1 MHNEYDKIEV
11 LDGLSGVR
19 AKLAMYIGGTGVG
32 EDGTPPRALIQMLQE
47 TISNSLDEAI
57 SGYGN
62 EIVVTVHDDNSV
74 SVCDHG
80 RGIPAGDDLQD
91 AINAFTKTHAS
102 GKFSAGAYT
111 TGTTGMHGIGMKAVN
126 AASSFMRVE
135 SIREDG
141 SAFLLEFECGELTL
155 KRYGDVIREEL
166 SDKIGPHGTLI
177 TFMPDTGPVSDTITK
192 PVLESN
198 EWDIDE
204 VKSRCEI
211 AAFLTPGVTITL
223 NAREESTQWCYPG
236 GLDEWFSEGRETVSV
251 AGTANVDGHEIQVEL
266 VVSDGSG
273 SIVSFANGV
282 ATKDGGYH
290 EAGLRASLP
299 AAFSTFANRKFVSAD
314 VLSAL
319 DMAVH
324 VKVPADIIEF
334 EGQTKEKLG
343 TSRARQAVSD
353 IVKGKFVDALFDNS
367 SFAKKLIESID
378 AAKSDRE
385 AIVKAREL
393 AKKAREATRGV
404 DRLSVSSKLKTA
416 SSRNPAEKELIITEG
431 DSASGIG
438 RDPKTQAI
446 MPLRGKIKNVYE
458 IPLAEALSNKEVS
471 TLISVLGAGVSKD
484 FDPKKSQ
491 YGRVLIACFTGDT
504 TVRLVDGKTKT
515 FRELVDSNEE
525 IWVWSRT
532 KDGRIVPAKST
543 GAFKTR
549 TSDDLVEITL
559 DNDDTFTCTADHM
572 IMLSDGQFVRADELD
587 ENDSLSPIYF
597 DEENG
602 RQMVFDE
609 DSGQFKF
616 AYRII
621 AEELFDR
628 ERHDAM
634 DRLAEEIDSG
644 QIESHQRSVQVHH
657 LDGDKKNDCP
667 SNLEWLTASEHFRR
681 HNELGWT
688 CYNIGDKHRE
698 RVRELHHQGHYADYT
713 WADTYNGSP
722 KHIEDVKRAHREGR
736 YKHCSF
742 NARGYNGSEQNRET
756 ARRTNRL
763 SHHRE
768 SVKDGK
774 ILNTVAYLLQ
784 TGRVI
789 DETTFDF
796 HRQKGCMTFE
806 RALERFESVE
816 EMIQLAAD
824 RVGAIDVDSWRPC
837 REYSHYDNN
846 RKQRTQIA
854 RVIRKMIDEDRP
866 LTIDEYQSSK
876 GSRTMSI
883 QTAIDRG
890 LFESFDEIIEYAKH
904 VNHSVKSIR
913 RLDST
918 EDVYCLRVPE
928 YGNFALGCGVFVKNC
943 DQDSD
948 GFHIRTLLLGMFFK
962 LCPGLIENGMLYV
975 VQSPLYKAIKYV
987 NGQQHSIM
995 IYSESEMVDRRNE
1008 LAGYEIRRFKGLGE
1022 MSPEESHAA
1031 IADKETRHLTK
1042 ITVDDARHASTVLKR
1057 LLGNDLDGRKQWL
1070 AQEVRF

>member
-1 MHNEYDKIEV
+1 MYNEYDKIEV

-57 SGYGN
+57 SGYGD
-62 EIVVTVHDDNSV
+62 EITITVHDDNSV
-74 SVCDHG
+74 SVLDHG
-80 RGIPAGDDLQD
+80 RGIPAGVDLQD

-166 SDKIGPHGTLI
+166 MDKIGTHGTLI

-223 NAREESTQWCYPG
+223 NARGESTRWCYPG
-236 GLDEWFSEGRETVSV
+236 GLAEWFSEGREAVSV
-251 AGTANVDGHEIQVEL
+251 TGTANVDGHEIQVEL

-491 YGRVLIACFTGDT
+491 YGRVLIAADAD
-504 TVRLVDGKTKT
+504 VDG
-515 FRELVDSNEE
+515 
-525 IWVWSRT
+525 
-532 KDGRIVPAKST
+532 A
-543 GAFKTR
+543 
-549 TSDDLVEITL
+549 
-559 DNDDTFTCTADHM
+559 
-572 IMLSDGQFVRADELD
+572 
-587 ENDSLSPIYF
+587 
-597 DEENG
+597 
-602 RQMVFDE
+602 
-609 DSGQFKF
+609 
-616 AYRII
+616 
-621 AEELFDR
+621 
-628 ERHDAM
+628 
-634 DRLAEEIDSG
+634 
-644 QIESHQRSVQVHH
+644 
-657 LDGDKKNDCP
+657 
-667 SNLEWLTASEHFRR
+667 
-681 HNELGWT
+681 
-688 CYNIGDKHRE
+688 
-698 RVRELHHQGHYADYT
+698 
-713 WADTYNGSP
+713 
-722 KHIEDVKRAHREGR
+722 
-736 YKHCSF
+736 
-742 NARGYNGSEQNRET
+742 
-756 ARRTNRL
+756 
-763 SHHRE
+763 
-768 SVKDGK
+768 
-774 ILNTVAYLLQ
+774 
-784 TGRVI
+784 
-789 DETTFDF
+789 
-796 HRQKGCMTFE
+796 
-806 RALERFESVE
+806 
-816 EMIQLAAD
+816 
-824 RVGAIDVDSWRPC
+824 
-837 REYSHYDNN
+837 
-846 RKQRTQIA
+846 
-854 RVIRKMIDEDRP
+854 
-866 LTIDEYQSSK
+866 
-876 GSRTMSI
+876 
-883 QTAIDRG
+883 
-890 LFESFDEIIEYAKH
+890 
-904 VNHSVKSIR
+904 
-913 RLDST
+913 
-918 EDVYCLRVPE
+918 
-928 YGNFALGCGVFVKNC
+928 
-943 DQDSD
+943 
-948 GFHIRTLLLGMFFK
+948 HIRTLLLGMFFK

>member
-57 SGYGN
+57 SGYGD

-74 SVCDHG
+74 SVLDHG
-80 RGIPAGDDLQD
+80 RGVPGGVDLQD

-166 SDKIGPHGTLI
+166 LDKIGPHGTLI
-177 TFMPDTGPVSDTITK
+177 TFMPDTGPVSDTIAK

-198 EWDIDE
+198 EWDINE

-223 NAREESTQWCYPG
+223 NARGESAQWCYPG
-236 GLDEWFSEGRETVSV
+236 GLAEWFSEGREAVSV

-353 IVKGKFVDALFDNS
+353 IVKGKFVDVLFDNS

-491 YGRVLIACFTGDT
+491 YGRVLIAC
-504 TVRLVDGKTKT
+504 
-515 FRELVDSNEE
+515 
-525 IWVWSRT
+525 
-532 KDGRIVPAKST
+532 
-543 GAFKTR
+543 
-549 TSDDLVEITL
+549 
-559 DNDDTFTCTADHM
+559 
-572 IMLSDGQFVRADELD
+572 
-587 ENDSLSPIYF
+587 
-597 DEENG
+597 
-602 RQMVFDE
+602 
-609 DSGQFKF
+609 
-616 AYRII
+616 
-621 AEELFDR
+621 
-628 ERHDAM
+628 
-634 DRLAEEIDSG
+634 
-644 QIESHQRSVQVHH
+644 
-657 LDGDKKNDCP
+657 
-667 SNLEWLTASEHFRR
+667 
-681 HNELGWT
+681 
-688 CYNIGDKHRE
+688 
-698 RVRELHHQGHYADYT
+698 
-713 WADTYNGSP
+713 
-722 KHIEDVKRAHREGR
+722 
-736 YKHCSF
+736 
-742 NARGYNGSEQNRET
+742 
-756 ARRTNRL
+756 
-763 SHHRE
+763 
-768 SVKDGK
+768 
-774 ILNTVAYLLQ
+774 
-784 TGRVI
+784 
-789 DETTFDF
+789 
-796 HRQKGCMTFE
+796 
-806 RALERFESVE
+806 
-816 EMIQLAAD
+816 
-824 RVGAIDVDSWRPC
+824 
-837 REYSHYDNN
+837 
-846 RKQRTQIA
+846 
-854 RVIRKMIDEDRP
+854 
-866 LTIDEYQSSK
+866 
-876 GSRTMSI
+876 
-883 QTAIDRG
+883 
-890 LFESFDEIIEYAKH
+890 
-904 VNHSVKSIR
+904 
-913 RLDST
+913 
-918 EDVYCLRVPE
+918 
-928 YGNFALGCGVFVKNC
+928 

-1042 ITVDDARHASTVLKR
+1042 ITVEDARHASTVLKR

>member
-57 SGYGN
+57 SGYGD
-62 EIVVTVHDDNSV
+62 EITITVHDDNSV
-74 SVCDHG
+74 SVLDHG
-80 RGIPAGDDLQD
+80 RGIPVGVDLQD

-166 SDKIGPHGTLI
+166 LDKIGPHGTLI

-211 AAFLTPGVTITL
+211 AAFLTLGVTITL
-223 NAREESTQWCYPG
+223 NARGESTQWCYPG
-236 GLDEWFSEGRETVSV
+236 GLAEWFSEGREAVSV
-251 AGTANVDGHEIQVEL
+251 TGTSSVDGHEIQVEL

-491 YGRVLIACFTGDT
+491 YGRVLIAC
-504 TVRLVDGKTKT
+504 
-515 FRELVDSNEE
+515 
-525 IWVWSRT
+525 
-532 KDGRIVPAKST
+532 
-543 GAFKTR
+543 
-549 TSDDLVEITL
+549 
-559 DNDDTFTCTADHM
+559 
-572 IMLSDGQFVRADELD
+572 
-587 ENDSLSPIYF
+587 
-597 DEENG
+597 
-602 RQMVFDE
+602 
-609 DSGQFKF
+609 
-616 AYRII
+616 
-621 AEELFDR
+621 
-628 ERHDAM
+628 
-634 DRLAEEIDSG
+634 
-644 QIESHQRSVQVHH
+644 
-657 LDGDKKNDCP
+657 
-667 SNLEWLTASEHFRR
+667 
-681 HNELGWT
+681 
-688 CYNIGDKHRE
+688 
-698 RVRELHHQGHYADYT
+698 
-713 WADTYNGSP
+713 
-722 KHIEDVKRAHREGR
+722 
-736 YKHCSF
+736 
-742 NARGYNGSEQNRET
+742 
-756 ARRTNRL
+756 
-763 SHHRE
+763 
-768 SVKDGK
+768 
-774 ILNTVAYLLQ
+774 
-784 TGRVI
+784 
-789 DETTFDF
+789 
-796 HRQKGCMTFE
+796 
-806 RALERFESVE
+806 
-816 EMIQLAAD
+816 
-824 RVGAIDVDSWRPC
+824 
-837 REYSHYDNN
+837 
-846 RKQRTQIA
+846 
-854 RVIRKMIDEDRP
+854 
-866 LTIDEYQSSK
+866 
-876 GSRTMSI
+876 
-883 QTAIDRG
+883 
-890 LFESFDEIIEYAKH
+890 
-904 VNHSVKSIR
+904 
-913 RLDST
+913 
-918 EDVYCLRVPE
+918 
-928 YGNFALGCGVFVKNC
+928 

-948 GFHIRTLLLGMFFK
+948 GFHIRTLLLGMFFR

>member
-57 SGYGN
+57 SGYGD

-80 RGIPAGDDLQD
+80 RGIPAGVDLQD

-141 SAFLLEFECGELTL
+141 SAFLLEFERGELTL
-155 KRYGDVIREEL
+155 KRYDDVISEEL
-166 SDKIGPHGTLI
+166 LDKIGSHGTLI

-223 NAREESTQWCYPG
+223 NARGESTQWCYPG
-236 GLDEWFSEGRETVSV
+236 GLAEWFSEGREAVSV
-251 AGTANVDGHEIQVEL
+251 TGTSNVDGHEIQVEL

-484 FDPKKSQ
+484 FDPEKSQ
-491 YGRVLIACFTGDT
+491 YGRVLIAADAD
-504 TVRLVDGKTKT
+504 VDG
-515 FRELVDSNEE
+515 
-525 IWVWSRT
+525 
-532 KDGRIVPAKST
+532 A
-543 GAFKTR
+543 
-549 TSDDLVEITL
+549 
-559 DNDDTFTCTADHM
+559 
-572 IMLSDGQFVRADELD
+572 
-587 ENDSLSPIYF
+587 
-597 DEENG
+597 
-602 RQMVFDE
+602 
-609 DSGQFKF
+609 
-616 AYRII
+616 
-621 AEELFDR
+621 
-628 ERHDAM
+628 
-634 DRLAEEIDSG
+634 
-644 QIESHQRSVQVHH
+644 
-657 LDGDKKNDCP
+657 
-667 SNLEWLTASEHFRR
+667 
-681 HNELGWT
+681 
-688 CYNIGDKHRE
+688 
-698 RVRELHHQGHYADYT
+698 
-713 WADTYNGSP
+713 
-722 KHIEDVKRAHREGR
+722 
-736 YKHCSF
+736 
-742 NARGYNGSEQNRET
+742 
-756 ARRTNRL
+756 
-763 SHHRE
+763 
-768 SVKDGK
+768 
-774 ILNTVAYLLQ
+774 
-784 TGRVI
+784 
-789 DETTFDF
+789 
-796 HRQKGCMTFE
+796 
-806 RALERFESVE
+806 
-816 EMIQLAAD
+816 
-824 RVGAIDVDSWRPC
+824 
-837 REYSHYDNN
+837 
-846 RKQRTQIA
+846 
-854 RVIRKMIDEDRP
+854 
-866 LTIDEYQSSK
+866 
-876 GSRTMSI
+876 
-883 QTAIDRG
+883 
-890 LFESFDEIIEYAKH
+890 
-904 VNHSVKSIR
+904 
-913 RLDST
+913 
-918 EDVYCLRVPE
+918 
-928 YGNFALGCGVFVKNC
+928 
-943 DQDSD
+943 
-948 GFHIRTLLLGMFFK
+948 HIRTLLLGMFFK

-1031 IADKETRHLTK
+1031 IADKETRHLVK
-1042 ITVDDARHASTVLKR
+1042 ITVEDARHASTVLKR

>member
-57 SGYGN
+57 SGYGD
-62 EIVVTVHDDNSV
+62 EITITVHDGNSV
-74 SVCDHG
+74 SVLDHG
-80 RGIPAGDDLQD
+80 RGIPAGVDLQD

-166 SDKIGPHGTLI
+166 MDKIGTHGTLI

-223 NAREESTQWCYPG
+223 NARGESTQWCYPG
-236 GLDEWFSEGRETVSV
+236 GLAEWFSEGREAVSV
-251 AGTANVDGHEIQVEL
+251 TGTSSVDGHEIQVEL

-416 SSRNPAEKELIITEG
+416 SSRHPAEKELIITEG

-491 YGRVLIACFTGDT
+491 YGRVLIAADAD
-504 TVRLVDGKTKT
+504 VDG
-515 FRELVDSNEE
+515 
-525 IWVWSRT
+525 
-532 KDGRIVPAKST
+532 A
-543 GAFKTR
+543 
-549 TSDDLVEITL
+549 
-559 DNDDTFTCTADHM
+559 
-572 IMLSDGQFVRADELD
+572 
-587 ENDSLSPIYF
+587 
-597 DEENG
+597 
-602 RQMVFDE
+602 
-609 DSGQFKF
+609 
-616 AYRII
+616 
-621 AEELFDR
+621 
-628 ERHDAM
+628 
-634 DRLAEEIDSG
+634 
-644 QIESHQRSVQVHH
+644 
-657 LDGDKKNDCP
+657 
-667 SNLEWLTASEHFRR
+667 
-681 HNELGWT
+681 
-688 CYNIGDKHRE
+688 
-698 RVRELHHQGHYADYT
+698 
-713 WADTYNGSP
+713 
-722 KHIEDVKRAHREGR
+722 
-736 YKHCSF
+736 
-742 NARGYNGSEQNRET
+742 
-756 ARRTNRL
+756 
-763 SHHRE
+763 
-768 SVKDGK
+768 
-774 ILNTVAYLLQ
+774 
-784 TGRVI
+784 
-789 DETTFDF
+789 
-796 HRQKGCMTFE
+796 
-806 RALERFESVE
+806 
-816 EMIQLAAD
+816 
-824 RVGAIDVDSWRPC
+824 
-837 REYSHYDNN
+837 
-846 RKQRTQIA
+846 
-854 RVIRKMIDEDRP
+854 
-866 LTIDEYQSSK
+866 
-876 GSRTMSI
+876 
-883 QTAIDRG
+883 
-890 LFESFDEIIEYAKH
+890 
-904 VNHSVKSIR
+904 
-913 RLDST
+913 
-918 EDVYCLRVPE
+918 
-928 YGNFALGCGVFVKNC
+928 
-943 DQDSD
+943 
-948 GFHIRTLLLGMFFK
+948 HIRTLLLGMFFK

>member
-57 SGYGN
+57 SGYGD

-74 SVCDHG
+74 SVLDHG
-80 RGIPAGDDLQD
+80 RGVPGGVDLQD

-141 SAFLLEFECGELTL
+141 SAFLLKFECGELTL

-166 SDKIGPHGTLI
+166 LDKIGPHGTLI

-198 EWDIDE
+198 EWDINE

-223 NAREESTQWCYPG
+223 NARGESAQWCYPG
-236 GLDEWFSEGRETVSV
+236 GLAEWFSEGREAVSV

-353 IVKGKFVDALFDNS
+353 IVKGKFVDVLFDNS

-491 YGRVLIACFTGDT
+491 YGRVLIAC
-504 TVRLVDGKTKT
+504 
-515 FRELVDSNEE
+515 
-525 IWVWSRT
+525 
-532 KDGRIVPAKST
+532 
-543 GAFKTR
+543 
-549 TSDDLVEITL
+549 
-559 DNDDTFTCTADHM
+559 
-572 IMLSDGQFVRADELD
+572 
-587 ENDSLSPIYF
+587 
-597 DEENG
+597 
-602 RQMVFDE
+602 
-609 DSGQFKF
+609 
-616 AYRII
+616 
-621 AEELFDR
+621 
-628 ERHDAM
+628 
-634 DRLAEEIDSG
+634 
-644 QIESHQRSVQVHH
+644 
-657 LDGDKKNDCP
+657 
-667 SNLEWLTASEHFRR
+667 
-681 HNELGWT
+681 
-688 CYNIGDKHRE
+688 
-698 RVRELHHQGHYADYT
+698 
-713 WADTYNGSP
+713 
-722 KHIEDVKRAHREGR
+722 
-736 YKHCSF
+736 
-742 NARGYNGSEQNRET
+742 
-756 ARRTNRL
+756 
-763 SHHRE
+763 
-768 SVKDGK
+768 
-774 ILNTVAYLLQ
+774 
-784 TGRVI
+784 
-789 DETTFDF
+789 
-796 HRQKGCMTFE
+796 
-806 RALERFESVE
+806 
-816 EMIQLAAD
+816 
-824 RVGAIDVDSWRPC
+824 
-837 REYSHYDNN
+837 
-846 RKQRTQIA
+846 
-854 RVIRKMIDEDRP
+854 
-866 LTIDEYQSSK
+866 
-876 GSRTMSI
+876 
-883 QTAIDRG
+883 
-890 LFESFDEIIEYAKH
+890 
-904 VNHSVKSIR
+904 
-913 RLDST
+913 
-918 EDVYCLRVPE
+918 
-928 YGNFALGCGVFVKNC
+928 

-1042 ITVDDARHASTVLKR
+1042 ITVEDARHASTVLKR

>member
-57 SGYGN
+57 SGYGD
-62 EIVVTVHDDNSV
+62 EITITVHDDNSV

-80 RGIPAGDDLQD
+80 RGIPAGVDLQD

-155 KRYGDVIREEL
+155 KRYGDVVREEL
-166 SDKIGPHGTLI
+166 LDKIGEHGTLI

-198 EWDIDE
+198 EWDINE

-223 NAREESTQWCYPG
+223 NARGESTQWCYPG
-236 GLDEWFSEGRETVSV
+236 GLAEWFSEGREAVSV
-251 AGTANVDGHEIQVEL
+251 TGTSSVDGHEIQVEL

-491 YGRVLIACFTGDT
+491 YGKVLIAADAD
-504 TVRLVDGKTKT
+504 VDG
-515 FRELVDSNEE
+515 S
-525 IWVWSRT
+525 
-532 KDGRIVPAKST
+532 
-543 GAFKTR
+543 
-549 TSDDLVEITL
+549 
-559 DNDDTFTCTADHM
+559 
-572 IMLSDGQFVRADELD
+572 
-587 ENDSLSPIYF
+587 
-597 DEENG
+597 
-602 RQMVFDE
+602 
-609 DSGQFKF
+609 
-616 AYRII
+616 
-621 AEELFDR
+621 
-628 ERHDAM
+628 
-634 DRLAEEIDSG
+634 
-644 QIESHQRSVQVHH
+644 
-657 LDGDKKNDCP
+657 
-667 SNLEWLTASEHFRR
+667 
-681 HNELGWT
+681 
-688 CYNIGDKHRE
+688 
-698 RVRELHHQGHYADYT
+698 
-713 WADTYNGSP
+713 
-722 KHIEDVKRAHREGR
+722 
-736 YKHCSF
+736 
-742 NARGYNGSEQNRET
+742 
-756 ARRTNRL
+756 
-763 SHHRE
+763 
-768 SVKDGK
+768 
-774 ILNTVAYLLQ
+774 
-784 TGRVI
+784 
-789 DETTFDF
+789 
-796 HRQKGCMTFE
+796 
-806 RALERFESVE
+806 
-816 EMIQLAAD
+816 
-824 RVGAIDVDSWRPC
+824 
-837 REYSHYDNN
+837 
-846 RKQRTQIA
+846 
-854 RVIRKMIDEDRP
+854 
-866 LTIDEYQSSK
+866 
-876 GSRTMSI
+876 
-883 QTAIDRG
+883 
-890 LFESFDEIIEYAKH
+890 
-904 VNHSVKSIR
+904 
-913 RLDST
+913 
-918 EDVYCLRVPE
+918 
-928 YGNFALGCGVFVKNC
+928 
-943 DQDSD
+943 
-948 GFHIRTLLLGMFFK
+948 HIRTLLLGMFFK

-995 IYSESEMVDRRNE
+995 IYSESEMIDRRNE
-1008 LAGYEIRRFKGLGE
+1008 LVGYEIRRFKGLGE

>member
-1 MHNEYDKIEV
+1 MRNEYDKIEV

-57 SGYGN
+57 SGYGD

-74 SVCDHG
+74 SVLDHG
-80 RGIPAGDDLQD
+80 RGIPGGVDLQD

-141 SAFLLEFECGELTL
+141 SAFLLEFECSELTL

-166 SDKIGPHGTLI
+166 LDKIGPHGTLI

-223 NAREESTQWCYPG
+223 NARGESTQWCYPG
-236 GLDEWFSEGRETVSV
+236 GLAEWFSEGREAVSV
-251 AGTANVDGHEIQVEL
+251 TGTSSVDGHEIQVEL

-290 EAGLRASLP
+290 EAGLKASLP

-367 SFAKKLIESID
+367 SFAKKLVESID

-393 AKKAREATRGV
+393 AKKAREATRSV

-491 YGRVLIACFTGDT
+491 YGRVLIAADAD
-504 TVRLVDGKTKT
+504 VDG
-515 FRELVDSNEE
+515 
-525 IWVWSRT
+525 
-532 KDGRIVPAKST
+532 A
-543 GAFKTR
+543 
-549 TSDDLVEITL
+549 
-559 DNDDTFTCTADHM
+559 
-572 IMLSDGQFVRADELD
+572 
-587 ENDSLSPIYF
+587 
-597 DEENG
+597 
-602 RQMVFDE
+602 
-609 DSGQFKF
+609 
-616 AYRII
+616 
-621 AEELFDR
+621 
-628 ERHDAM
+628 
-634 DRLAEEIDSG
+634 
-644 QIESHQRSVQVHH
+644 
-657 LDGDKKNDCP
+657 
-667 SNLEWLTASEHFRR
+667 
-681 HNELGWT
+681 
-688 CYNIGDKHRE
+688 
-698 RVRELHHQGHYADYT
+698 
-713 WADTYNGSP
+713 
-722 KHIEDVKRAHREGR
+722 
-736 YKHCSF
+736 
-742 NARGYNGSEQNRET
+742 
-756 ARRTNRL
+756 
-763 SHHRE
+763 
-768 SVKDGK
+768 
-774 ILNTVAYLLQ
+774 
-784 TGRVI
+784 
-789 DETTFDF
+789 
-796 HRQKGCMTFE
+796 
-806 RALERFESVE
+806 
-816 EMIQLAAD
+816 
-824 RVGAIDVDSWRPC
+824 
-837 REYSHYDNN
+837 
-846 RKQRTQIA
+846 
-854 RVIRKMIDEDRP
+854 
-866 LTIDEYQSSK
+866 
-876 GSRTMSI
+876 
-883 QTAIDRG
+883 
-890 LFESFDEIIEYAKH
+890 
-904 VNHSVKSIR
+904 
-913 RLDST
+913 
-918 EDVYCLRVPE
+918 
-928 YGNFALGCGVFVKNC
+928 
-943 DQDSD
+943 
-948 GFHIRTLLLGMFFK
+948 HIRTLLLGMFFK

>member
-57 SGYGN
+57 SGYGD
-62 EIVVTVHDDNSV
+62 EITITVHDDNSV
-74 SVCDHG
+74 SVLDHG
-80 RGIPAGDDLQD
+80 RGIPAGVDLQD

-141 SAFLLEFECGELTL
+141 AAFLLEFECGELTL
-155 KRYGDVIREEL
+155 KRYDDVIREEL
-166 SDKIGPHGTLI
+166 MDKIGPHGTLI

-223 NAREESTQWCYPG
+223 NARGESTQWCYPG
-236 GLDEWFSEGRETVSV
+236 GLAEWFSEGREAVSV
-251 AGTANVDGHEIQVEL
+251 TGTSSVDGHEIQVEL

-438 RDPKTQAI
+438 RDPRTQAI

-491 YGRVLIACFTGDT
+491 YGRVLIA
-504 TVRLVDGKTKT
+504 
-515 FRELVDSNEE
+515 
-525 IWVWSRT
+525 
-532 KDGRIVPAKST
+532 
-543 GAFKTR
+543 
-549 TSDDLVEITL
+549 
-559 DNDDTFTCTADHM
+559 
-572 IMLSDGQFVRADELD
+572 
-587 ENDSLSPIYF
+587 
-597 DEENG
+597 
-602 RQMVFDE
+602 
-609 DSGQFKF
+609 
-616 AYRII
+616 
-621 AEELFDR
+621 
-628 ERHDAM
+628 
-634 DRLAEEIDSG
+634 
-644 QIESHQRSVQVHH
+644 
-657 LDGDKKNDCP
+657 
-667 SNLEWLTASEHFRR
+667 
-681 HNELGWT
+681 
-688 CYNIGDKHRE
+688 
-698 RVRELHHQGHYADYT
+698 
-713 WADTYNGSP
+713 
-722 KHIEDVKRAHREGR
+722 
-736 YKHCSF
+736 
-742 NARGYNGSEQNRET
+742 
-756 ARRTNRL
+756 
-763 SHHRE
+763 
-768 SVKDGK
+768 
-774 ILNTVAYLLQ
+774 
-784 TGRVI
+784 
-789 DETTFDF
+789 
-796 HRQKGCMTFE
+796 
-806 RALERFESVE
+806 
-816 EMIQLAAD
+816 
-824 RVGAIDVDSWRPC
+824 
-837 REYSHYDNN
+837 
-846 RKQRTQIA
+846 
-854 RVIRKMIDEDRP
+854 
-866 LTIDEYQSSK
+866 
-876 GSRTMSI
+876 
-883 QTAIDRG
+883 
-890 LFESFDEIIEYAKH
+890 
-904 VNHSVKSIR
+904 
-913 RLDST
+913 
-918 EDVYCLRVPE
+918 
-928 YGNFALGCGVFVKNC
+928 C

-1070 AQEVRF
+1070 AREVRF

>member
-57 SGYGN
+57 SGYGD
-62 EIVVTVHDDNSV
+62 EITITVYDDNSV
-74 SVCDHG
+74 SVLDHG
-80 RGIPAGDDLQD
+80 RGIPAGVDLQD

-166 SDKIGPHGTLI
+166 LDKIGPHGTLI

-223 NAREESTQWCYPG
+223 NARGESTQWCYPG
-236 GLDEWFSEGRETVSV
+236 GLAEWFSEGREAVSV

-491 YGRVLIACFTGDT
+491 YGRVLIAADAD
-504 TVRLVDGKTKT
+504 VDG
-515 FRELVDSNEE
+515 
-525 IWVWSRT
+525 
-532 KDGRIVPAKST
+532 A
-543 GAFKTR
+543 
-549 TSDDLVEITL
+549 
-559 DNDDTFTCTADHM
+559 
-572 IMLSDGQFVRADELD
+572 
-587 ENDSLSPIYF
+587 
-597 DEENG
+597 
-602 RQMVFDE
+602 
-609 DSGQFKF
+609 
-616 AYRII
+616 
-621 AEELFDR
+621 
-628 ERHDAM
+628 
-634 DRLAEEIDSG
+634 
-644 QIESHQRSVQVHH
+644 
-657 LDGDKKNDCP
+657 
-667 SNLEWLTASEHFRR
+667 
-681 HNELGWT
+681 
-688 CYNIGDKHRE
+688 
-698 RVRELHHQGHYADYT
+698 
-713 WADTYNGSP
+713 
-722 KHIEDVKRAHREGR
+722 
-736 YKHCSF
+736 
-742 NARGYNGSEQNRET
+742 
-756 ARRTNRL
+756 
-763 SHHRE
+763 
-768 SVKDGK
+768 
-774 ILNTVAYLLQ
+774 
-784 TGRVI
+784 
-789 DETTFDF
+789 
-796 HRQKGCMTFE
+796 
-806 RALERFESVE
+806 
-816 EMIQLAAD
+816 
-824 RVGAIDVDSWRPC
+824 
-837 REYSHYDNN
+837 
-846 RKQRTQIA
+846 
-854 RVIRKMIDEDRP
+854 
-866 LTIDEYQSSK
+866 
-876 GSRTMSI
+876 
-883 QTAIDRG
+883 
-890 LFESFDEIIEYAKH
+890 
-904 VNHSVKSIR
+904 
-913 RLDST
+913 
-918 EDVYCLRVPE
+918 
-928 YGNFALGCGVFVKNC
+928 
-943 DQDSD
+943 
-948 GFHIRTLLLGMFFK
+948 HIRTLLLGMFFK

-995 IYSESEMVDRRNE
+995 IYSESEMIDRRNE

>member
-57 SGYGN
+57 SGYGD
-62 EIVVTVHDDNSV
+62 EITITVHDDNSV
-74 SVCDHG
+74 SVLDHG
-80 RGIPAGDDLQD
+80 RGIPAGVDLQD

-166 SDKIGPHGTLI
+166 LDKIGPHGTLI

-223 NAREESTQWCYPG
+223 NARGESTQWCYPG
-236 GLDEWFSEGRETVSV
+236 GLAEWFSEGREAVSV
-251 AGTANVDGHEIQVEL
+251 TGTSNVDGHEIQVEL

-484 FDPKKSQ
+484 FDTKKSQ
-491 YGRVLIACFTGDT
+491 YGKVLIAADAD
-504 TVRLVDGKTKT
+504 VDG
-515 FRELVDSNEE
+515 S
-525 IWVWSRT
+525 
-532 KDGRIVPAKST
+532 
-543 GAFKTR
+543 
-549 TSDDLVEITL
+549 
-559 DNDDTFTCTADHM
+559 
-572 IMLSDGQFVRADELD
+572 
-587 ENDSLSPIYF
+587 
-597 DEENG
+597 
-602 RQMVFDE
+602 
-609 DSGQFKF
+609 
-616 AYRII
+616 
-621 AEELFDR
+621 
-628 ERHDAM
+628 
-634 DRLAEEIDSG
+634 
-644 QIESHQRSVQVHH
+644 
-657 LDGDKKNDCP
+657 
-667 SNLEWLTASEHFRR
+667 
-681 HNELGWT
+681 
-688 CYNIGDKHRE
+688 
-698 RVRELHHQGHYADYT
+698 
-713 WADTYNGSP
+713 
-722 KHIEDVKRAHREGR
+722 
-736 YKHCSF
+736 
-742 NARGYNGSEQNRET
+742 
-756 ARRTNRL
+756 
-763 SHHRE
+763 
-768 SVKDGK
+768 
-774 ILNTVAYLLQ
+774 
-784 TGRVI
+784 
-789 DETTFDF
+789 
-796 HRQKGCMTFE
+796 
-806 RALERFESVE
+806 
-816 EMIQLAAD
+816 
-824 RVGAIDVDSWRPC
+824 
-837 REYSHYDNN
+837 
-846 RKQRTQIA
+846 
-854 RVIRKMIDEDRP
+854 
-866 LTIDEYQSSK
+866 
-876 GSRTMSI
+876 
-883 QTAIDRG
+883 
-890 LFESFDEIIEYAKH
+890 
-904 VNHSVKSIR
+904 
-913 RLDST
+913 
-918 EDVYCLRVPE
+918 
-928 YGNFALGCGVFVKNC
+928 
-943 DQDSD
+943 
-948 GFHIRTLLLGMFFK
+948 HIRTLLLGMFFK

-1070 AQEVRF
+1070 AREVRF

>member
-57 SGYGN
+57 SGYGD
-62 EIVVTVHDDNSV
+62 EITITVHDDNSV

-80 RGIPAGDDLQD
+80 RGIPAGVDLQD

-166 SDKIGPHGTLI
+166 LDKIGPHGTLI

-223 NAREESTQWCYPG
+223 NARGESTQWCYPG
-236 GLDEWFSEGRETVSV
+236 GLAEWFSEGREAVSV
-251 AGTANVDGHEIQVEL
+251 TGTSSVDGHEIQVEL

-491 YGRVLIACFTGDT
+491 YGRVLIAADAD
-504 TVRLVDGKTKT
+504 VDG
-515 FRELVDSNEE
+515 
-525 IWVWSRT
+525 
-532 KDGRIVPAKST
+532 A
-543 GAFKTR
+543 
-549 TSDDLVEITL
+549 
-559 DNDDTFTCTADHM
+559 
-572 IMLSDGQFVRADELD
+572 
-587 ENDSLSPIYF
+587 
-597 DEENG
+597 
-602 RQMVFDE
+602 
-609 DSGQFKF
+609 
-616 AYRII
+616 
-621 AEELFDR
+621 
-628 ERHDAM
+628 
-634 DRLAEEIDSG
+634 
-644 QIESHQRSVQVHH
+644 
-657 LDGDKKNDCP
+657 
-667 SNLEWLTASEHFRR
+667 
-681 HNELGWT
+681 
-688 CYNIGDKHRE
+688 
-698 RVRELHHQGHYADYT
+698 
-713 WADTYNGSP
+713 
-722 KHIEDVKRAHREGR
+722 
-736 YKHCSF
+736 
-742 NARGYNGSEQNRET
+742 
-756 ARRTNRL
+756 
-763 SHHRE
+763 
-768 SVKDGK
+768 
-774 ILNTVAYLLQ
+774 
-784 TGRVI
+784 
-789 DETTFDF
+789 
-796 HRQKGCMTFE
+796 
-806 RALERFESVE
+806 
-816 EMIQLAAD
+816 
-824 RVGAIDVDSWRPC
+824 
-837 REYSHYDNN
+837 
-846 RKQRTQIA
+846 
-854 RVIRKMIDEDRP
+854 
-866 LTIDEYQSSK
+866 
-876 GSRTMSI
+876 
-883 QTAIDRG
+883 
-890 LFESFDEIIEYAKH
+890 
-904 VNHSVKSIR
+904 
-913 RLDST
+913 
-918 EDVYCLRVPE
+918 
-928 YGNFALGCGVFVKNC
+928 
-943 DQDSD
+943 
-948 GFHIRTLLLGMFFK
+948 HIRTLLLGMFFK

>member
-57 SGYGN
+57 SGYGD
-62 EIVVTVHDDNSV
+62 EITITVHDDNSV
-74 SVCDHG
+74 SVLDHG
-80 RGIPAGDDLQD
+80 RGIPAGVDLQD

-166 SDKIGPHGTLI
+166 LDKIGPHGTLI

-223 NAREESTQWCYPG
+223 NARGESTQWCYPG
-236 GLDEWFSEGRETVSV
+236 GLAEWFSEGREAVSV
-251 AGTANVDGHEIQVEL
+251 TGTSSVDGHEIQVEL

-491 YGRVLIACFTGDT
+491 YGRVLIAADAD
-504 TVRLVDGKTKT
+504 VDG
-515 FRELVDSNEE
+515 
-525 IWVWSRT
+525 
-532 KDGRIVPAKST
+532 A
-543 GAFKTR
+543 
-549 TSDDLVEITL
+549 
-559 DNDDTFTCTADHM
+559 
-572 IMLSDGQFVRADELD
+572 
-587 ENDSLSPIYF
+587 
-597 DEENG
+597 
-602 RQMVFDE
+602 
-609 DSGQFKF
+609 
-616 AYRII
+616 
-621 AEELFDR
+621 
-628 ERHDAM
+628 
-634 DRLAEEIDSG
+634 
-644 QIESHQRSVQVHH
+644 
-657 LDGDKKNDCP
+657 
-667 SNLEWLTASEHFRR
+667 
-681 HNELGWT
+681 
-688 CYNIGDKHRE
+688 
-698 RVRELHHQGHYADYT
+698 
-713 WADTYNGSP
+713 
-722 KHIEDVKRAHREGR
+722 
-736 YKHCSF
+736 
-742 NARGYNGSEQNRET
+742 
-756 ARRTNRL
+756 
-763 SHHRE
+763 
-768 SVKDGK
+768 
-774 ILNTVAYLLQ
+774 
-784 TGRVI
+784 
-789 DETTFDF
+789 
-796 HRQKGCMTFE
+796 
-806 RALERFESVE
+806 
-816 EMIQLAAD
+816 
-824 RVGAIDVDSWRPC
+824 
-837 REYSHYDNN
+837 
-846 RKQRTQIA
+846 
-854 RVIRKMIDEDRP
+854 
-866 LTIDEYQSSK
+866 
-876 GSRTMSI
+876 
-883 QTAIDRG
+883 
-890 LFESFDEIIEYAKH
+890 
-904 VNHSVKSIR
+904 
-913 RLDST
+913 
-918 EDVYCLRVPE
+918 
-928 YGNFALGCGVFVKNC
+928 
-943 DQDSD
+943 
-948 GFHIRTLLLGMFFK
+948 HIRTLLLGMFFK

-1042 ITVDDARHASTVLKR
+1042 ITVEDARHASTVLKR

>member
-57 SGYGN
+57 SGYGD
-62 EIVVTVHDDNSV
+62 EITITVYDDNSV
-74 SVCDHG
+74 SVLDHG
-80 RGIPAGDDLQD
+80 RGIPAGVDLQD

-166 SDKIGPHGTLI
+166 LDKIGPHGTLI

-223 NAREESTQWCYPG
+223 NARGESTQWCYPG
-236 GLDEWFSEGRETVSV
+236 GLAEWFSEGRETVSV
-251 AGTANVDGHEIQVEL
+251 TGTSSVDGHEIQVEL

-484 FDPKKSQ
+484 FDPKKSR
-491 YGRVLIACFTGDT
+491 YGRVLVAADAD
-504 TVRLVDGKTKT
+504 VDG
-515 FRELVDSNEE
+515 
-525 IWVWSRT
+525 
-532 KDGRIVPAKST
+532 A
-543 GAFKTR
+543 
-549 TSDDLVEITL
+549 
-559 DNDDTFTCTADHM
+559 
-572 IMLSDGQFVRADELD
+572 
-587 ENDSLSPIYF
+587 
-597 DEENG
+597 
-602 RQMVFDE
+602 
-609 DSGQFKF
+609 
-616 AYRII
+616 
-621 AEELFDR
+621 
-628 ERHDAM
+628 
-634 DRLAEEIDSG
+634 
-644 QIESHQRSVQVHH
+644 
-657 LDGDKKNDCP
+657 
-667 SNLEWLTASEHFRR
+667 
-681 HNELGWT
+681 
-688 CYNIGDKHRE
+688 
-698 RVRELHHQGHYADYT
+698 
-713 WADTYNGSP
+713 
-722 KHIEDVKRAHREGR
+722 
-736 YKHCSF
+736 
-742 NARGYNGSEQNRET
+742 
-756 ARRTNRL
+756 
-763 SHHRE
+763 
-768 SVKDGK
+768 
-774 ILNTVAYLLQ
+774 
-784 TGRVI
+784 
-789 DETTFDF
+789 
-796 HRQKGCMTFE
+796 
-806 RALERFESVE
+806 
-816 EMIQLAAD
+816 
-824 RVGAIDVDSWRPC
+824 
-837 REYSHYDNN
+837 
-846 RKQRTQIA
+846 
-854 RVIRKMIDEDRP
+854 
-866 LTIDEYQSSK
+866 
-876 GSRTMSI
+876 
-883 QTAIDRG
+883 
-890 LFESFDEIIEYAKH
+890 
-904 VNHSVKSIR
+904 
-913 RLDST
+913 
-918 EDVYCLRVPE
+918 
-928 YGNFALGCGVFVKNC
+928 
-943 DQDSD
+943 
-948 GFHIRTLLLGMFFK
+948 HIRTLLLGMFFK

-1042 ITVDDARHASTVLKR
+1042 ITVEDARHASTVLKR

>member
-57 SGYGN
+57 SGYGD
-62 EIVVTVHDDNSV
+62 EITITVHNDNSV

-80 RGIPAGDDLQD
+80 RGIPAGVDLQD

-126 AASSFMRVE
+126 AASSFTRVE

-141 SAFLLEFECGELTL
+141 SAFLLEFECGELAL

-166 SDKIGPHGTLI
+166 LDKIGPHGTLI

-223 NAREESTQWCYPG
+223 NARGESTQWCYPG
-236 GLDEWFSEGRETVSV
+236 GLAEWFSEGRETMSV

-290 EAGLRASLP
+290 EAGLRASMP

-491 YGRVLIACFTGDT
+491 YGRVLIAADAD
-504 TVRLVDGKTKT
+504 VDG
-515 FRELVDSNEE
+515 
-525 IWVWSRT
+525 
-532 KDGRIVPAKST
+532 A
-543 GAFKTR
+543 
-549 TSDDLVEITL
+549 
-559 DNDDTFTCTADHM
+559 
-572 IMLSDGQFVRADELD
+572 
-587 ENDSLSPIYF
+587 
-597 DEENG
+597 
-602 RQMVFDE
+602 
-609 DSGQFKF
+609 
-616 AYRII
+616 
-621 AEELFDR
+621 
-628 ERHDAM
+628 
-634 DRLAEEIDSG
+634 
-644 QIESHQRSVQVHH
+644 
-657 LDGDKKNDCP
+657 
-667 SNLEWLTASEHFRR
+667 
-681 HNELGWT
+681 
-688 CYNIGDKHRE
+688 
-698 RVRELHHQGHYADYT
+698 
-713 WADTYNGSP
+713 
-722 KHIEDVKRAHREGR
+722 
-736 YKHCSF
+736 
-742 NARGYNGSEQNRET
+742 
-756 ARRTNRL
+756 
-763 SHHRE
+763 
-768 SVKDGK
+768 
-774 ILNTVAYLLQ
+774 
-784 TGRVI
+784 
-789 DETTFDF
+789 
-796 HRQKGCMTFE
+796 
-806 RALERFESVE
+806 
-816 EMIQLAAD
+816 
-824 RVGAIDVDSWRPC
+824 
-837 REYSHYDNN
+837 
-846 RKQRTQIA
+846 
-854 RVIRKMIDEDRP
+854 
-866 LTIDEYQSSK
+866 
-876 GSRTMSI
+876 
-883 QTAIDRG
+883 
-890 LFESFDEIIEYAKH
+890 
-904 VNHSVKSIR
+904 
-913 RLDST
+913 
-918 EDVYCLRVPE
+918 
-928 YGNFALGCGVFVKNC
+928 
-943 DQDSD
+943 
-948 GFHIRTLLLGMFFK
+948 HIRTLLLGMFFK

>member
-57 SGYGN
+57 SGYGD
-62 EIVVTVHDDNSV
+62 EITITVHDDNSV

-166 SDKIGPHGTLI
+166 LDKIGPHGTLI

-204 VKSRCEI
+204 VKSRCET

-223 NAREESTQWCYPG
+223 NARGESTQWCYPG
-236 GLDEWFSEGRETVSV
+236 GLAEWFSEGRETVSV

-491 YGRVLIACFTGDT
+491 YGRVLIAADAD
-504 TVRLVDGKTKT
+504 VDG
-515 FRELVDSNEE
+515 
-525 IWVWSRT
+525 
-532 KDGRIVPAKST
+532 A
-543 GAFKTR
+543 
-549 TSDDLVEITL
+549 
-559 DNDDTFTCTADHM
+559 
-572 IMLSDGQFVRADELD
+572 
-587 ENDSLSPIYF
+587 
-597 DEENG
+597 
-602 RQMVFDE
+602 
-609 DSGQFKF
+609 
-616 AYRII
+616 
-621 AEELFDR
+621 
-628 ERHDAM
+628 
-634 DRLAEEIDSG
+634 
-644 QIESHQRSVQVHH
+644 
-657 LDGDKKNDCP
+657 
-667 SNLEWLTASEHFRR
+667 
-681 HNELGWT
+681 
-688 CYNIGDKHRE
+688 
-698 RVRELHHQGHYADYT
+698 
-713 WADTYNGSP
+713 
-722 KHIEDVKRAHREGR
+722 
-736 YKHCSF
+736 
-742 NARGYNGSEQNRET
+742 
-756 ARRTNRL
+756 
-763 SHHRE
+763 
-768 SVKDGK
+768 
-774 ILNTVAYLLQ
+774 
-784 TGRVI
+784 
-789 DETTFDF
+789 
-796 HRQKGCMTFE
+796 
-806 RALERFESVE
+806 
-816 EMIQLAAD
+816 
-824 RVGAIDVDSWRPC
+824 
-837 REYSHYDNN
+837 
-846 RKQRTQIA
+846 
-854 RVIRKMIDEDRP
+854 
-866 LTIDEYQSSK
+866 
-876 GSRTMSI
+876 
-883 QTAIDRG
+883 
-890 LFESFDEIIEYAKH
+890 
-904 VNHSVKSIR
+904 
-913 RLDST
+913 
-918 EDVYCLRVPE
+918 
-928 YGNFALGCGVFVKNC
+928 
-943 DQDSD
+943 
-948 GFHIRTLLLGMFFK
+948 HIRTLLLGMFFK

-1042 ITVDDARHASTVLKR
+1042 ITVEDARHASTVLKR

>member
-57 SGYGN
+57 SGYGD
-62 EIVVTVHDDNSV
+62 EITITVHDDNSV
-74 SVCDHG
+74 SVLDHG
-80 RGIPAGDDLQD
+80 RGIPAGVDLQD

-166 SDKIGPHGTLI
+166 LDKIGTHGTLI

-223 NAREESTQWCYPG
+223 NARGESTQWCYPG
-236 GLDEWFSEGRETVSV
+236 GLAEWFSEGREAVSV
-251 AGTANVDGHEIQVEL
+251 TGTSNVDGHEIQVEL

-491 YGRVLIACFTGDT
+491 YGRVLIAADAD
-504 TVRLVDGKTKT
+504 VDG
-515 FRELVDSNEE
+515 
-525 IWVWSRT
+525 
-532 KDGRIVPAKST
+532 A
-543 GAFKTR
+543 
-549 TSDDLVEITL
+549 
-559 DNDDTFTCTADHM
+559 
-572 IMLSDGQFVRADELD
+572 
-587 ENDSLSPIYF
+587 
-597 DEENG
+597 
-602 RQMVFDE
+602 
-609 DSGQFKF
+609 
-616 AYRII
+616 
-621 AEELFDR
+621 
-628 ERHDAM
+628 
-634 DRLAEEIDSG
+634 
-644 QIESHQRSVQVHH
+644 
-657 LDGDKKNDCP
+657 
-667 SNLEWLTASEHFRR
+667 
-681 HNELGWT
+681 
-688 CYNIGDKHRE
+688 
-698 RVRELHHQGHYADYT
+698 
-713 WADTYNGSP
+713 
-722 KHIEDVKRAHREGR
+722 
-736 YKHCSF
+736 
-742 NARGYNGSEQNRET
+742 
-756 ARRTNRL
+756 
-763 SHHRE
+763 
-768 SVKDGK
+768 
-774 ILNTVAYLLQ
+774 
-784 TGRVI
+784 
-789 DETTFDF
+789 
-796 HRQKGCMTFE
+796 
-806 RALERFESVE
+806 
-816 EMIQLAAD
+816 
-824 RVGAIDVDSWRPC
+824 
-837 REYSHYDNN
+837 
-846 RKQRTQIA
+846 
-854 RVIRKMIDEDRP
+854 
-866 LTIDEYQSSK
+866 
-876 GSRTMSI
+876 
-883 QTAIDRG
+883 
-890 LFESFDEIIEYAKH
+890 
-904 VNHSVKSIR
+904 
-913 RLDST
+913 
-918 EDVYCLRVPE
+918 
-928 YGNFALGCGVFVKNC
+928 
-943 DQDSD
+943 
-948 GFHIRTLLLGMFFK
+948 HIRTLLLGMFFK

>member
-57 SGYGN
+57 SGYGD
-62 EIVVTVHDDNSV
+62 EITITVYDDNSV
-74 SVCDHG
+74 SVLDHG
-80 RGIPAGDDLQD
+80 RGIPAGVDLQD

-166 SDKIGPHGTLI
+166 LDKIGPHGTLI

-211 AAFLTPGVTITL
+211 AAFLTPGVTIIL
-223 NAREESTQWCYPG
+223 NARGESTQWCYPG
-236 GLDEWFSEGRETVSV
+236 GLAEWFSEGREAVSV
-251 AGTANVDGHEIQVEL
+251 TGTSSVDGHEIQVEL

-491 YGRVLIACFTGDT
+491 YGRVLIAADAD
-504 TVRLVDGKTKT
+504 VDG
-515 FRELVDSNEE
+515 
-525 IWVWSRT
+525 
-532 KDGRIVPAKST
+532 A
-543 GAFKTR
+543 
-549 TSDDLVEITL
+549 
-559 DNDDTFTCTADHM
+559 
-572 IMLSDGQFVRADELD
+572 
-587 ENDSLSPIYF
+587 
-597 DEENG
+597 
-602 RQMVFDE
+602 
-609 DSGQFKF
+609 
-616 AYRII
+616 
-621 AEELFDR
+621 
-628 ERHDAM
+628 
-634 DRLAEEIDSG
+634 
-644 QIESHQRSVQVHH
+644 
-657 LDGDKKNDCP
+657 
-667 SNLEWLTASEHFRR
+667 
-681 HNELGWT
+681 
-688 CYNIGDKHRE
+688 
-698 RVRELHHQGHYADYT
+698 
-713 WADTYNGSP
+713 
-722 KHIEDVKRAHREGR
+722 
-736 YKHCSF
+736 
-742 NARGYNGSEQNRET
+742 
-756 ARRTNRL
+756 
-763 SHHRE
+763 
-768 SVKDGK
+768 
-774 ILNTVAYLLQ
+774 
-784 TGRVI
+784 
-789 DETTFDF
+789 
-796 HRQKGCMTFE
+796 
-806 RALERFESVE
+806 
-816 EMIQLAAD
+816 
-824 RVGAIDVDSWRPC
+824 
-837 REYSHYDNN
+837 
-846 RKQRTQIA
+846 
-854 RVIRKMIDEDRP
+854 
-866 LTIDEYQSSK
+866 
-876 GSRTMSI
+876 
-883 QTAIDRG
+883 
-890 LFESFDEIIEYAKH
+890 
-904 VNHSVKSIR
+904 
-913 RLDST
+913 
-918 EDVYCLRVPE
+918 
-928 YGNFALGCGVFVKNC
+928 
-943 DQDSD
+943 
-948 GFHIRTLLLGMFFK
+948 HIRTLLLGMFFK

>member
-57 SGYGN
+57 SGYGD
-62 EIVVTVHDDNSV
+62 EIIVTVHDDNSV
-74 SVCDHG
+74 SVLDHG
-80 RGIPAGDDLQD
+80 RGIPAGVDLQD

-126 AASSFMRVE
+126 AASSLMRVE

-166 SDKIGPHGTLI
+166 LDKIGPHGTLI

-223 NAREESTQWCYPG
+223 NARGESTQWCYPG
-236 GLDEWFSEGRETVSV
+236 GLAEWFSEGREAVSV
-251 AGTANVDGHEIQVEL
+251 TGTSSVDGHEIQVEL

-290 EAGLRASLP
+290 EAGLRASMP

-491 YGRVLIACFTGDT
+491 YGRVLIAADAD
-504 TVRLVDGKTKT
+504 VDG
-515 FRELVDSNEE
+515 
-525 IWVWSRT
+525 
-532 KDGRIVPAKST
+532 A
-543 GAFKTR
+543 
-549 TSDDLVEITL
+549 
-559 DNDDTFTCTADHM
+559 
-572 IMLSDGQFVRADELD
+572 
-587 ENDSLSPIYF
+587 
-597 DEENG
+597 
-602 RQMVFDE
+602 
-609 DSGQFKF
+609 
-616 AYRII
+616 
-621 AEELFDR
+621 
-628 ERHDAM
+628 
-634 DRLAEEIDSG
+634 
-644 QIESHQRSVQVHH
+644 
-657 LDGDKKNDCP
+657 
-667 SNLEWLTASEHFRR
+667 
-681 HNELGWT
+681 
-688 CYNIGDKHRE
+688 
-698 RVRELHHQGHYADYT
+698 
-713 WADTYNGSP
+713 
-722 KHIEDVKRAHREGR
+722 
-736 YKHCSF
+736 
-742 NARGYNGSEQNRET
+742 
-756 ARRTNRL
+756 
-763 SHHRE
+763 
-768 SVKDGK
+768 
-774 ILNTVAYLLQ
+774 
-784 TGRVI
+784 
-789 DETTFDF
+789 
-796 HRQKGCMTFE
+796 
-806 RALERFESVE
+806 
-816 EMIQLAAD
+816 
-824 RVGAIDVDSWRPC
+824 
-837 REYSHYDNN
+837 
-846 RKQRTQIA
+846 
-854 RVIRKMIDEDRP
+854 
-866 LTIDEYQSSK
+866 
-876 GSRTMSI
+876 
-883 QTAIDRG
+883 
-890 LFESFDEIIEYAKH
+890 
-904 VNHSVKSIR
+904 
-913 RLDST
+913 
-918 EDVYCLRVPE
+918 
-928 YGNFALGCGVFVKNC
+928 
-943 DQDSD
+943 
-948 GFHIRTLLLGMFFK
+948 HIRTLLLGMFFK

>member
-57 SGYGN
+57 SGYGD
-62 EIVVTVHDDNSV
+62 EITITVHDDNSV

-80 RGIPAGDDLQD
+80 RGIPAGVDLQD

-166 SDKIGPHGTLI
+166 LDKIGPHGTLI

-223 NAREESTQWCYPG
+223 NARGESTRWCYPG
-236 GLDEWFSEGRETVSV
+236 GLAEWFSEGRETVSV
-251 AGTANVDGHEIQVEL
+251 TGTSNVDGHEIQVEL

-491 YGRVLIACFTGDT
+491 YGRVLIAADAD
-504 TVRLVDGKTKT
+504 VDG
-515 FRELVDSNEE
+515 
-525 IWVWSRT
+525 
-532 KDGRIVPAKST
+532 A
-543 GAFKTR
+543 
-549 TSDDLVEITL
+549 
-559 DNDDTFTCTADHM
+559 
-572 IMLSDGQFVRADELD
+572 
-587 ENDSLSPIYF
+587 
-597 DEENG
+597 
-602 RQMVFDE
+602 
-609 DSGQFKF
+609 
-616 AYRII
+616 
-621 AEELFDR
+621 
-628 ERHDAM
+628 
-634 DRLAEEIDSG
+634 
-644 QIESHQRSVQVHH
+644 
-657 LDGDKKNDCP
+657 
-667 SNLEWLTASEHFRR
+667 
-681 HNELGWT
+681 
-688 CYNIGDKHRE
+688 
-698 RVRELHHQGHYADYT
+698 
-713 WADTYNGSP
+713 
-722 KHIEDVKRAHREGR
+722 
-736 YKHCSF
+736 
-742 NARGYNGSEQNRET
+742 
-756 ARRTNRL
+756 
-763 SHHRE
+763 
-768 SVKDGK
+768 
-774 ILNTVAYLLQ
+774 
-784 TGRVI
+784 
-789 DETTFDF
+789 
-796 HRQKGCMTFE
+796 
-806 RALERFESVE
+806 
-816 EMIQLAAD
+816 
-824 RVGAIDVDSWRPC
+824 
-837 REYSHYDNN
+837 
-846 RKQRTQIA
+846 
-854 RVIRKMIDEDRP
+854 
-866 LTIDEYQSSK
+866 
-876 GSRTMSI
+876 
-883 QTAIDRG
+883 
-890 LFESFDEIIEYAKH
+890 
-904 VNHSVKSIR
+904 
-913 RLDST
+913 
-918 EDVYCLRVPE
+918 
-928 YGNFALGCGVFVKNC
+928 
-943 DQDSD
+943 
-948 GFHIRTLLLGMFFK
+948 HIRTLLLGMFFK

-1042 ITVDDARHASTVLKR
+1042 ITVEDARHASTVLKR

>member
-57 SGYGN
+57 SGYGD
-62 EIVVTVHDDNSV
+62 EITITVYDDNSV
-74 SVCDHG
+74 SVLDHG
-80 RGIPAGDDLQD
+80 RGIPAGVDLQD

-155 KRYGDVIREEL
+155 KRYGDVVREEL
-166 SDKIGPHGTLI
+166 LDKIGPHGTLI

-211 AAFLTPGVTITL
+211 ASFLTPGVTITL
-223 NAREESTQWCYPG
+223 NARGESTQWCYHG
-236 GLDEWFSEGRETVSV
+236 GLAEWFSEGREAVSV
-251 AGTANVDGHEIQVEL
+251 TGTASVDGHEIQVEL

-491 YGRVLIACFTGDT
+491 YGRVLIAADAD
-504 TVRLVDGKTKT
+504 VDG
-515 FRELVDSNEE
+515 
-525 IWVWSRT
+525 
-532 KDGRIVPAKST
+532 A
-543 GAFKTR
+543 
-549 TSDDLVEITL
+549 
-559 DNDDTFTCTADHM
+559 
-572 IMLSDGQFVRADELD
+572 
-587 ENDSLSPIYF
+587 
-597 DEENG
+597 
-602 RQMVFDE
+602 
-609 DSGQFKF
+609 
-616 AYRII
+616 
-621 AEELFDR
+621 
-628 ERHDAM
+628 
-634 DRLAEEIDSG
+634 
-644 QIESHQRSVQVHH
+644 
-657 LDGDKKNDCP
+657 
-667 SNLEWLTASEHFRR
+667 
-681 HNELGWT
+681 
-688 CYNIGDKHRE
+688 
-698 RVRELHHQGHYADYT
+698 
-713 WADTYNGSP
+713 
-722 KHIEDVKRAHREGR
+722 
-736 YKHCSF
+736 
-742 NARGYNGSEQNRET
+742 
-756 ARRTNRL
+756 
-763 SHHRE
+763 
-768 SVKDGK
+768 
-774 ILNTVAYLLQ
+774 
-784 TGRVI
+784 
-789 DETTFDF
+789 
-796 HRQKGCMTFE
+796 
-806 RALERFESVE
+806 
-816 EMIQLAAD
+816 
-824 RVGAIDVDSWRPC
+824 
-837 REYSHYDNN
+837 
-846 RKQRTQIA
+846 
-854 RVIRKMIDEDRP
+854 
-866 LTIDEYQSSK
+866 
-876 GSRTMSI
+876 
-883 QTAIDRG
+883 
-890 LFESFDEIIEYAKH
+890 
-904 VNHSVKSIR
+904 
-913 RLDST
+913 
-918 EDVYCLRVPE
+918 
-928 YGNFALGCGVFVKNC
+928 
-943 DQDSD
+943 
-948 GFHIRTLLLGMFFK
+948 HIRTLLLGMFFK

-1070 AQEVRF
+1070 AREVCF

>member
-57 SGYGN
+57 SGYGD
-62 EIVVTVHDDNSV
+62 EIIVTVHDDNSV
-74 SVCDHG
+74 SVLDHG
-80 RGIPAGDDLQD
+80 RGIPAGVDLQD

-135 SIREDG
+135 SIRDDG

-155 KRYGDVIREEL
+155 KRYGDVIYEEL
-166 SDKIGPHGTLI
+166 LDKIGPHGTLI

-223 NAREESTQWCYPG
+223 NARGESTQWCYPG
-236 GLDEWFSEGRETVSV
+236 GLAEWFSEGREAVSV
-251 AGTANVDGHEIQVEL
+251 TGTSNVDGHEIQVEL

-290 EAGLRASLP
+290 EAGLRASMP

-491 YGRVLIACFTGDT
+491 YGRVLIAADAD
-504 TVRLVDGKTKT
+504 VDG
-515 FRELVDSNEE
+515 
-525 IWVWSRT
+525 
-532 KDGRIVPAKST
+532 A
-543 GAFKTR
+543 
-549 TSDDLVEITL
+549 
-559 DNDDTFTCTADHM
+559 
-572 IMLSDGQFVRADELD
+572 
-587 ENDSLSPIYF
+587 
-597 DEENG
+597 
-602 RQMVFDE
+602 
-609 DSGQFKF
+609 
-616 AYRII
+616 
-621 AEELFDR
+621 
-628 ERHDAM
+628 
-634 DRLAEEIDSG
+634 
-644 QIESHQRSVQVHH
+644 
-657 LDGDKKNDCP
+657 
-667 SNLEWLTASEHFRR
+667 
-681 HNELGWT
+681 
-688 CYNIGDKHRE
+688 
-698 RVRELHHQGHYADYT
+698 
-713 WADTYNGSP
+713 
-722 KHIEDVKRAHREGR
+722 
-736 YKHCSF
+736 
-742 NARGYNGSEQNRET
+742 
-756 ARRTNRL
+756 
-763 SHHRE
+763 
-768 SVKDGK
+768 
-774 ILNTVAYLLQ
+774 
-784 TGRVI
+784 
-789 DETTFDF
+789 
-796 HRQKGCMTFE
+796 
-806 RALERFESVE
+806 
-816 EMIQLAAD
+816 
-824 RVGAIDVDSWRPC
+824 
-837 REYSHYDNN
+837 
-846 RKQRTQIA
+846 
-854 RVIRKMIDEDRP
+854 
-866 LTIDEYQSSK
+866 
-876 GSRTMSI
+876 
-883 QTAIDRG
+883 
-890 LFESFDEIIEYAKH
+890 
-904 VNHSVKSIR
+904 
-913 RLDST
+913 
-918 EDVYCLRVPE
+918 
-928 YGNFALGCGVFVKNC
+928 
-943 DQDSD
+943 
-948 GFHIRTLLLGMFFK
+948 HIRTLLLGMFFK

-1031 IADKETRHLTK
+1031 IADRETRHLTK

>member
-57 SGYGN
+57 SGYGD
-62 EIVVTVHDDNSV
+62 EITITVNDDNSV
-74 SVCDHG
+74 SVLDHG
-80 RGIPAGDDLQD
+80 RGIPAGVDLQD

-155 KRYGDVIREEL
+155 KRYDDVISEEL
-166 SDKIGPHGTLI
+166 LAKIGPHGTLI

-223 NAREESTQWCYPG
+223 NARGESTQWCYPG
-236 GLDEWFSEGRETVSV
+236 GLAEWFSEGRETVSV
-251 AGTANVDGHEIQVEL
+251 TGTSSVDGHEIQVEL

-491 YGRVLIACFTGDT
+491 YGRVLIAADAD
-504 TVRLVDGKTKT
+504 VDG
-515 FRELVDSNEE
+515 
-525 IWVWSRT
+525 
-532 KDGRIVPAKST
+532 A
-543 GAFKTR
+543 
-549 TSDDLVEITL
+549 
-559 DNDDTFTCTADHM
+559 
-572 IMLSDGQFVRADELD
+572 
-587 ENDSLSPIYF
+587 
-597 DEENG
+597 
-602 RQMVFDE
+602 
-609 DSGQFKF
+609 
-616 AYRII
+616 
-621 AEELFDR
+621 
-628 ERHDAM
+628 
-634 DRLAEEIDSG
+634 
-644 QIESHQRSVQVHH
+644 
-657 LDGDKKNDCP
+657 
-667 SNLEWLTASEHFRR
+667 
-681 HNELGWT
+681 
-688 CYNIGDKHRE
+688 
-698 RVRELHHQGHYADYT
+698 
-713 WADTYNGSP
+713 
-722 KHIEDVKRAHREGR
+722 
-736 YKHCSF
+736 
-742 NARGYNGSEQNRET
+742 
-756 ARRTNRL
+756 
-763 SHHRE
+763 
-768 SVKDGK
+768 
-774 ILNTVAYLLQ
+774 
-784 TGRVI
+784 
-789 DETTFDF
+789 
-796 HRQKGCMTFE
+796 
-806 RALERFESVE
+806 
-816 EMIQLAAD
+816 
-824 RVGAIDVDSWRPC
+824 
-837 REYSHYDNN
+837 
-846 RKQRTQIA
+846 
-854 RVIRKMIDEDRP
+854 
-866 LTIDEYQSSK
+866 
-876 GSRTMSI
+876 
-883 QTAIDRG
+883 
-890 LFESFDEIIEYAKH
+890 
-904 VNHSVKSIR
+904 
-913 RLDST
+913 
-918 EDVYCLRVPE
+918 
-928 YGNFALGCGVFVKNC
+928 
-943 DQDSD
+943 
-948 GFHIRTLLLGMFFK
+948 HIRTLLLGMFFK

>member
-57 SGYGN
+57 SGYGD
-62 EIVVTVHDDNSV
+62 EITITVHDDNSV
-74 SVCDHG
+74 SVLDHG
-80 RGIPAGDDLQD
+80 RGIPAGVDLQD

-111 TGTTGMHGIGMKAVN
+111 TGTTGMHGVGMKAVN
-126 AASSFMRVE
+126 AASSLMRVE

-166 SDKIGPHGTLI
+166 LDKIGPHGTLI

-198 EWDIDE
+198 EWDINE

-223 NAREESTQWCYPG
+223 NARGESTQWCYPG
-236 GLDEWFSEGRETVSV
+236 GLAEWFSEGRETVSV
-251 AGTANVDGHEIQVEL
+251 TGTSSVDGHEIQVEL

-491 YGRVLIACFTGDT
+491 YGRVLIAADAD
-504 TVRLVDGKTKT
+504 VDG
-515 FRELVDSNEE
+515 
-525 IWVWSRT
+525 
-532 KDGRIVPAKST
+532 A
-543 GAFKTR
+543 
-549 TSDDLVEITL
+549 
-559 DNDDTFTCTADHM
+559 
-572 IMLSDGQFVRADELD
+572 
-587 ENDSLSPIYF
+587 
-597 DEENG
+597 
-602 RQMVFDE
+602 
-609 DSGQFKF
+609 
-616 AYRII
+616 
-621 AEELFDR
+621 
-628 ERHDAM
+628 
-634 DRLAEEIDSG
+634 
-644 QIESHQRSVQVHH
+644 
-657 LDGDKKNDCP
+657 
-667 SNLEWLTASEHFRR
+667 
-681 HNELGWT
+681 
-688 CYNIGDKHRE
+688 
-698 RVRELHHQGHYADYT
+698 
-713 WADTYNGSP
+713 
-722 KHIEDVKRAHREGR
+722 
-736 YKHCSF
+736 
-742 NARGYNGSEQNRET
+742 
-756 ARRTNRL
+756 
-763 SHHRE
+763 
-768 SVKDGK
+768 
-774 ILNTVAYLLQ
+774 
-784 TGRVI
+784 
-789 DETTFDF
+789 
-796 HRQKGCMTFE
+796 
-806 RALERFESVE
+806 
-816 EMIQLAAD
+816 
-824 RVGAIDVDSWRPC
+824 
-837 REYSHYDNN
+837 
-846 RKQRTQIA
+846 
-854 RVIRKMIDEDRP
+854 
-866 LTIDEYQSSK
+866 
-876 GSRTMSI
+876 
-883 QTAIDRG
+883 
-890 LFESFDEIIEYAKH
+890 
-904 VNHSVKSIR
+904 
-913 RLDST
+913 
-918 EDVYCLRVPE
+918 
-928 YGNFALGCGVFVKNC
+928 
-943 DQDSD
+943 
-948 GFHIRTLLLGMFFK
+948 HIRTLLLGMFFK
-962 LCPGLIENGMLYV
+962 LCPGLIEHGMLYV

-1042 ITVDDARHASTVLKR
+1042 ITVEDARHVSTVLKR

>member
-57 SGYGN
+57 SGYGD

-74 SVCDHG
+74 SVLDHG
-80 RGIPAGDDLQD
+80 RGIPAGVDLQD

-166 SDKIGPHGTLI
+166 LDKIGPHGTLI

-223 NAREESTQWCYPG
+223 NARQESTQWCYPG
-236 GLDEWFSEGRETVSV
+236 GLAEWFSEGREAVSV
-251 AGTANVDGHEIQVEL
+251 TGTSNVDGHEIQVEL

-491 YGRVLIACFTGDT
+491 YGRVLIAADAD
-504 TVRLVDGKTKT
+504 VDG
-515 FRELVDSNEE
+515 
-525 IWVWSRT
+525 
-532 KDGRIVPAKST
+532 A
-543 GAFKTR
+543 
-549 TSDDLVEITL
+549 
-559 DNDDTFTCTADHM
+559 
-572 IMLSDGQFVRADELD
+572 
-587 ENDSLSPIYF
+587 
-597 DEENG
+597 
-602 RQMVFDE
+602 
-609 DSGQFKF
+609 
-616 AYRII
+616 
-621 AEELFDR
+621 
-628 ERHDAM
+628 
-634 DRLAEEIDSG
+634 
-644 QIESHQRSVQVHH
+644 
-657 LDGDKKNDCP
+657 
-667 SNLEWLTASEHFRR
+667 
-681 HNELGWT
+681 
-688 CYNIGDKHRE
+688 
-698 RVRELHHQGHYADYT
+698 
-713 WADTYNGSP
+713 
-722 KHIEDVKRAHREGR
+722 
-736 YKHCSF
+736 
-742 NARGYNGSEQNRET
+742 
-756 ARRTNRL
+756 
-763 SHHRE
+763 
-768 SVKDGK
+768 
-774 ILNTVAYLLQ
+774 
-784 TGRVI
+784 
-789 DETTFDF
+789 
-796 HRQKGCMTFE
+796 
-806 RALERFESVE
+806 
-816 EMIQLAAD
+816 
-824 RVGAIDVDSWRPC
+824 
-837 REYSHYDNN
+837 
-846 RKQRTQIA
+846 
-854 RVIRKMIDEDRP
+854 
-866 LTIDEYQSSK
+866 
-876 GSRTMSI
+876 
-883 QTAIDRG
+883 
-890 LFESFDEIIEYAKH
+890 
-904 VNHSVKSIR
+904 
-913 RLDST
+913 
-918 EDVYCLRVPE
+918 
-928 YGNFALGCGVFVKNC
+928 
-943 DQDSD
+943 
-948 GFHIRTLLLGMFFK
+948 HIRTLLLGMFFK

>member
-57 SGYGN
+57 SGYGD
-62 EIVVTVHDDNSV
+62 EITITVHDDNSV
-74 SVCDHG
+74 SVLDHG
-80 RGIPAGDDLQD
+80 RGIPAGVDLQD

-102 GKFSAGAYT
+102 GKFSADAYA

-166 SDKIGPHGTLI
+166 LDKIGPHGTLI

-223 NAREESTQWCYPG
+223 NARGESTQWCYPG
-236 GLDEWFSEGRETVSV
+236 GLAEWFSEGREAVSV
-251 AGTANVDGHEIQVEL
+251 TGTSSVDGHEIQVEL

-491 YGRVLIACFTGDT
+491 YGKVLIAADAD
-504 TVRLVDGKTKT
+504 VDG
-515 FRELVDSNEE
+515 S
-525 IWVWSRT
+525 
-532 KDGRIVPAKST
+532 
-543 GAFKTR
+543 
-549 TSDDLVEITL
+549 
-559 DNDDTFTCTADHM
+559 
-572 IMLSDGQFVRADELD
+572 
-587 ENDSLSPIYF
+587 
-597 DEENG
+597 
-602 RQMVFDE
+602 
-609 DSGQFKF
+609 
-616 AYRII
+616 
-621 AEELFDR
+621 
-628 ERHDAM
+628 
-634 DRLAEEIDSG
+634 
-644 QIESHQRSVQVHH
+644 
-657 LDGDKKNDCP
+657 
-667 SNLEWLTASEHFRR
+667 
-681 HNELGWT
+681 
-688 CYNIGDKHRE
+688 
-698 RVRELHHQGHYADYT
+698 
-713 WADTYNGSP
+713 
-722 KHIEDVKRAHREGR
+722 
-736 YKHCSF
+736 
-742 NARGYNGSEQNRET
+742 
-756 ARRTNRL
+756 
-763 SHHRE
+763 
-768 SVKDGK
+768 
-774 ILNTVAYLLQ
+774 
-784 TGRVI
+784 
-789 DETTFDF
+789 
-796 HRQKGCMTFE
+796 
-806 RALERFESVE
+806 
-816 EMIQLAAD
+816 
-824 RVGAIDVDSWRPC
+824 
-837 REYSHYDNN
+837 
-846 RKQRTQIA
+846 
-854 RVIRKMIDEDRP
+854 
-866 LTIDEYQSSK
+866 
-876 GSRTMSI
+876 
-883 QTAIDRG
+883 
-890 LFESFDEIIEYAKH
+890 
-904 VNHSVKSIR
+904 
-913 RLDST
+913 
-918 EDVYCLRVPE
+918 
-928 YGNFALGCGVFVKNC
+928 
-943 DQDSD
+943 
-948 GFHIRTLLLGMFFK
+948 HIRTLLLGMFFK

>member
-57 SGYGN
+57 SGYGD
-62 EIVVTVHDDNSV
+62 EITITVHDDNSV

-80 RGIPAGDDLQD
+80 RGIPAGVDLQD

-155 KRYGDVIREEL
+155 KRYDNVIREEL
-166 SDKIGPHGTLI
+166 LDKIGPHGTLI

-223 NAREESTQWCYPG
+223 NARGESTQWCYPG
-236 GLDEWFSEGRETVSV
+236 GLAEWFSEGREAVSV
-251 AGTANVDGHEIQVEL
+251 TGTSSVDGHEIQVEL

-491 YGRVLIACFTGDT
+491 YGRVLIAADAD
-504 TVRLVDGKTKT
+504 VDG
-515 FRELVDSNEE
+515 
-525 IWVWSRT
+525 
-532 KDGRIVPAKST
+532 A
-543 GAFKTR
+543 
-549 TSDDLVEITL
+549 
-559 DNDDTFTCTADHM
+559 
-572 IMLSDGQFVRADELD
+572 
-587 ENDSLSPIYF
+587 
-597 DEENG
+597 
-602 RQMVFDE
+602 
-609 DSGQFKF
+609 
-616 AYRII
+616 
-621 AEELFDR
+621 
-628 ERHDAM
+628 
-634 DRLAEEIDSG
+634 
-644 QIESHQRSVQVHH
+644 
-657 LDGDKKNDCP
+657 
-667 SNLEWLTASEHFRR
+667 
-681 HNELGWT
+681 
-688 CYNIGDKHRE
+688 
-698 RVRELHHQGHYADYT
+698 
-713 WADTYNGSP
+713 
-722 KHIEDVKRAHREGR
+722 
-736 YKHCSF
+736 
-742 NARGYNGSEQNRET
+742 
-756 ARRTNRL
+756 
-763 SHHRE
+763 
-768 SVKDGK
+768 
-774 ILNTVAYLLQ
+774 
-784 TGRVI
+784 
-789 DETTFDF
+789 
-796 HRQKGCMTFE
+796 
-806 RALERFESVE
+806 
-816 EMIQLAAD
+816 
-824 RVGAIDVDSWRPC
+824 
-837 REYSHYDNN
+837 
-846 RKQRTQIA
+846 
-854 RVIRKMIDEDRP
+854 
-866 LTIDEYQSSK
+866 
-876 GSRTMSI
+876 
-883 QTAIDRG
+883 
-890 LFESFDEIIEYAKH
+890 
-904 VNHSVKSIR
+904 
-913 RLDST
+913 
-918 EDVYCLRVPE
+918 
-928 YGNFALGCGVFVKNC
+928 
-943 DQDSD
+943 
-948 GFHIRTLLLGMFFK
+948 HIRTLLLGMFFK

-1042 ITVDDARHASTVLKR
+1042 ITVEDARHASTVLKR

>member
-57 SGYGN
+57 SGYGD
-62 EIVVTVHDDNSV
+62 EITITVHDDNSV
-74 SVCDHG
+74 SVLDHG
-80 RGIPAGDDLQD
+80 RGIPAGVDLQD

-166 SDKIGPHGTLI
+166 LDKIGPHGTLI
-177 TFMPDTGPVSDTITK
+177 TFMSDTGPVSDTITK

-223 NAREESTQWCYPG
+223 NARGESTQWCYPG
-236 GLDEWFSEGRETVSV
+236 GLAEWFSEGREAVSV
-251 AGTANVDGHEIQVEL
+251 TGTSSVDGHEIQVEL

-491 YGRVLIACFTGDT
+491 YGRVLIAADAD
-504 TVRLVDGKTKT
+504 VDG
-515 FRELVDSNEE
+515 
-525 IWVWSRT
+525 
-532 KDGRIVPAKST
+532 A
-543 GAFKTR
+543 
-549 TSDDLVEITL
+549 
-559 DNDDTFTCTADHM
+559 
-572 IMLSDGQFVRADELD
+572 
-587 ENDSLSPIYF
+587 
-597 DEENG
+597 
-602 RQMVFDE
+602 
-609 DSGQFKF
+609 
-616 AYRII
+616 
-621 AEELFDR
+621 
-628 ERHDAM
+628 
-634 DRLAEEIDSG
+634 
-644 QIESHQRSVQVHH
+644 
-657 LDGDKKNDCP
+657 
-667 SNLEWLTASEHFRR
+667 
-681 HNELGWT
+681 
-688 CYNIGDKHRE
+688 
-698 RVRELHHQGHYADYT
+698 
-713 WADTYNGSP
+713 
-722 KHIEDVKRAHREGR
+722 
-736 YKHCSF
+736 
-742 NARGYNGSEQNRET
+742 
-756 ARRTNRL
+756 
-763 SHHRE
+763 
-768 SVKDGK
+768 
-774 ILNTVAYLLQ
+774 
-784 TGRVI
+784 
-789 DETTFDF
+789 
-796 HRQKGCMTFE
+796 
-806 RALERFESVE
+806 
-816 EMIQLAAD
+816 
-824 RVGAIDVDSWRPC
+824 
-837 REYSHYDNN
+837 
-846 RKQRTQIA
+846 
-854 RVIRKMIDEDRP
+854 
-866 LTIDEYQSSK
+866 
-876 GSRTMSI
+876 
-883 QTAIDRG
+883 
-890 LFESFDEIIEYAKH
+890 
-904 VNHSVKSIR
+904 
-913 RLDST
+913 
-918 EDVYCLRVPE
+918 
-928 YGNFALGCGVFVKNC
+928 
-943 DQDSD
+943 
-948 GFHIRTLLLGMFFK
+948 HIRTLLLGMFFK

>member
-57 SGYGN
+57 SGYGD
-62 EIVVTVHDDNSV
+62 EITITVHDDNSV
-74 SVCDHG
+74 SVLDHG
-80 RGIPAGDDLQD
+80 RGIPAGVDLQD

-166 SDKIGPHGTLI
+166 LDKIGPHGTLI

-211 AAFLTPGVTITL
+211 ASFLTPGVMITL
-223 NAREESTQWCYPG
+223 NARGESTQWCYPG
-236 GLDEWFSEGRETVSV
+236 GLAEWFSEGREAVSV
-251 AGTANVDGHEIQVEL
+251 TGTSNVDGHEIQVEL

-393 AKKAREATRGV
+393 ARKAREATRGV

-491 YGRVLIACFTGDT
+491 YGRVLIAADAD
-504 TVRLVDGKTKT
+504 VDG
-515 FRELVDSNEE
+515 
-525 IWVWSRT
+525 
-532 KDGRIVPAKST
+532 A
-543 GAFKTR
+543 
-549 TSDDLVEITL
+549 
-559 DNDDTFTCTADHM
+559 
-572 IMLSDGQFVRADELD
+572 
-587 ENDSLSPIYF
+587 
-597 DEENG
+597 
-602 RQMVFDE
+602 
-609 DSGQFKF
+609 
-616 AYRII
+616 
-621 AEELFDR
+621 
-628 ERHDAM
+628 
-634 DRLAEEIDSG
+634 
-644 QIESHQRSVQVHH
+644 
-657 LDGDKKNDCP
+657 
-667 SNLEWLTASEHFRR
+667 
-681 HNELGWT
+681 
-688 CYNIGDKHRE
+688 
-698 RVRELHHQGHYADYT
+698 
-713 WADTYNGSP
+713 
-722 KHIEDVKRAHREGR
+722 
-736 YKHCSF
+736 
-742 NARGYNGSEQNRET
+742 
-756 ARRTNRL
+756 
-763 SHHRE
+763 
-768 SVKDGK
+768 
-774 ILNTVAYLLQ
+774 
-784 TGRVI
+784 
-789 DETTFDF
+789 
-796 HRQKGCMTFE
+796 
-806 RALERFESVE
+806 
-816 EMIQLAAD
+816 
-824 RVGAIDVDSWRPC
+824 
-837 REYSHYDNN
+837 
-846 RKQRTQIA
+846 
-854 RVIRKMIDEDRP
+854 
-866 LTIDEYQSSK
+866 
-876 GSRTMSI
+876 
-883 QTAIDRG
+883 
-890 LFESFDEIIEYAKH
+890 
-904 VNHSVKSIR
+904 
-913 RLDST
+913 
-918 EDVYCLRVPE
+918 
-928 YGNFALGCGVFVKNC
+928 
-943 DQDSD
+943 
-948 GFHIRTLLLGMFFK
+948 HIRTLLLGMFFK

-1022 MSPEESHAA
+1022 MSPEESHTA

-1042 ITVDDARHASTVLKR
+1042 ITVEDARHASTVLKR
-1057 LLGNDLDGRKQWL
+1057 LLGNDLDGRKRWL

>member
-57 SGYGN
+57 SGYGD
-62 EIVVTVHDDNSV
+62 EITITVYDDNSV

-80 RGIPAGDDLQD
+80 RGIPAGVDLQD

-166 SDKIGPHGTLI
+166 LDKVGPHGTLI

-223 NAREESTQWCYPG
+223 NARGESTQWCYPG
-236 GLDEWFSEGRETVSV
+236 GLAEWFSEGREAVSV
-251 AGTANVDGHEIQVEL
+251 TGTSNVDGHEIQVEL

-491 YGRVLIACFTGDT
+491 YGRVLIAC
-504 TVRLVDGKTKT
+504 
-515 FRELVDSNEE
+515 
-525 IWVWSRT
+525 
-532 KDGRIVPAKST
+532 
-543 GAFKTR
+543 
-549 TSDDLVEITL
+549 
-559 DNDDTFTCTADHM
+559 
-572 IMLSDGQFVRADELD
+572 
-587 ENDSLSPIYF
+587 
-597 DEENG
+597 
-602 RQMVFDE
+602 
-609 DSGQFKF
+609 
-616 AYRII
+616 
-621 AEELFDR
+621 
-628 ERHDAM
+628 
-634 DRLAEEIDSG
+634 
-644 QIESHQRSVQVHH
+644 
-657 LDGDKKNDCP
+657 
-667 SNLEWLTASEHFRR
+667 
-681 HNELGWT
+681 
-688 CYNIGDKHRE
+688 
-698 RVRELHHQGHYADYT
+698 
-713 WADTYNGSP
+713 
-722 KHIEDVKRAHREGR
+722 
-736 YKHCSF
+736 
-742 NARGYNGSEQNRET
+742 
-756 ARRTNRL
+756 
-763 SHHRE
+763 
-768 SVKDGK
+768 
-774 ILNTVAYLLQ
+774 
-784 TGRVI
+784 
-789 DETTFDF
+789 
-796 HRQKGCMTFE
+796 
-806 RALERFESVE
+806 
-816 EMIQLAAD
+816 
-824 RVGAIDVDSWRPC
+824 
-837 REYSHYDNN
+837 
-846 RKQRTQIA
+846 
-854 RVIRKMIDEDRP
+854 
-866 LTIDEYQSSK
+866 
-876 GSRTMSI
+876 
-883 QTAIDRG
+883 
-890 LFESFDEIIEYAKH
+890 
-904 VNHSVKSIR
+904 
-913 RLDST
+913 
-918 EDVYCLRVPE
+918 
-928 YGNFALGCGVFVKNC
+928 

>member
-57 SGYGN
+57 SGYGD
-62 EIVVTVHDDNSV
+62 EITITVYDDNSV
-74 SVCDHG
+74 SVLDHG
-80 RGIPAGDDLQD
+80 RGIPAGVDLQD

-126 AASSFMRVE
+126 AASSSMRVE

-166 SDKIGPHGTLI
+166 LDKIGPHGTLI
-177 TFMPDTGPVSDTITK
+177 TFTPDTGPVSDTITK

-236 GLDEWFSEGRETVSV
+236 GLAEWFSEGREAVSV
-251 AGTANVDGHEIQVEL
+251 TGTSRVDGHEIQVEL

-290 EAGLRASLP
+290 EAGLRASMP

-491 YGRVLIACFTGDT
+491 YGRVLIAADAD
-504 TVRLVDGKTKT
+504 VDG
-515 FRELVDSNEE
+515 
-525 IWVWSRT
+525 
-532 KDGRIVPAKST
+532 A
-543 GAFKTR
+543 
-549 TSDDLVEITL
+549 
-559 DNDDTFTCTADHM
+559 
-572 IMLSDGQFVRADELD
+572 
-587 ENDSLSPIYF
+587 
-597 DEENG
+597 
-602 RQMVFDE
+602 
-609 DSGQFKF
+609 
-616 AYRII
+616 
-621 AEELFDR
+621 
-628 ERHDAM
+628 
-634 DRLAEEIDSG
+634 
-644 QIESHQRSVQVHH
+644 
-657 LDGDKKNDCP
+657 
-667 SNLEWLTASEHFRR
+667 
-681 HNELGWT
+681 
-688 CYNIGDKHRE
+688 
-698 RVRELHHQGHYADYT
+698 
-713 WADTYNGSP
+713 
-722 KHIEDVKRAHREGR
+722 
-736 YKHCSF
+736 
-742 NARGYNGSEQNRET
+742 
-756 ARRTNRL
+756 
-763 SHHRE
+763 
-768 SVKDGK
+768 
-774 ILNTVAYLLQ
+774 
-784 TGRVI
+784 
-789 DETTFDF
+789 
-796 HRQKGCMTFE
+796 
-806 RALERFESVE
+806 
-816 EMIQLAAD
+816 
-824 RVGAIDVDSWRPC
+824 
-837 REYSHYDNN
+837 
-846 RKQRTQIA
+846 
-854 RVIRKMIDEDRP
+854 
-866 LTIDEYQSSK
+866 
-876 GSRTMSI
+876 
-883 QTAIDRG
+883 
-890 LFESFDEIIEYAKH
+890 
-904 VNHSVKSIR
+904 
-913 RLDST
+913 
-918 EDVYCLRVPE
+918 
-928 YGNFALGCGVFVKNC
+928 
-943 DQDSD
+943 
-948 GFHIRTLLLGMFFK
+948 HIRTLLLGMFFK

-995 IYSESEMVDRRNE
+995 IYSESEMIDRRNE
-1008 LAGYEIRRFKGLGE
+1008 LVGYEIRRFKGLGE

>member
-57 SGYGN
+57 SGYGD
-62 EIVVTVHDDNSV
+62 EITITVYDDNSV
-74 SVCDHG
+74 SVLDHG
-80 RGIPAGDDLQD
+80 RGIPAGVDLQD

-111 TGTTGMHGIGMKAVN
+111 TRTTGMHGIGMKAVN
-126 AASSFMRVE
+126 AASSSMRVE

-166 SDKIGPHGTLI
+166 LDKIGPHGTLI
-177 TFMPDTGPVSDTITK
+177 TFTPDTGPVSDTITK

-236 GLDEWFSEGRETVSV
+236 GLAEWFSEGREAVSV
-251 AGTANVDGHEIQVEL
+251 TGTSRVDGHEIQVEL

-290 EAGLRASLP
+290 EAGLRASMP

-491 YGRVLIACFTGDT
+491 YGRVLIAADAD
-504 TVRLVDGKTKT
+504 VDG
-515 FRELVDSNEE
+515 
-525 IWVWSRT
+525 
-532 KDGRIVPAKST
+532 A
-543 GAFKTR
+543 
-549 TSDDLVEITL
+549 
-559 DNDDTFTCTADHM
+559 
-572 IMLSDGQFVRADELD
+572 
-587 ENDSLSPIYF
+587 
-597 DEENG
+597 
-602 RQMVFDE
+602 
-609 DSGQFKF
+609 
-616 AYRII
+616 
-621 AEELFDR
+621 
-628 ERHDAM
+628 
-634 DRLAEEIDSG
+634 
-644 QIESHQRSVQVHH
+644 
-657 LDGDKKNDCP
+657 
-667 SNLEWLTASEHFRR
+667 
-681 HNELGWT
+681 
-688 CYNIGDKHRE
+688 
-698 RVRELHHQGHYADYT
+698 
-713 WADTYNGSP
+713 
-722 KHIEDVKRAHREGR
+722 
-736 YKHCSF
+736 
-742 NARGYNGSEQNRET
+742 
-756 ARRTNRL
+756 
-763 SHHRE
+763 
-768 SVKDGK
+768 
-774 ILNTVAYLLQ
+774 
-784 TGRVI
+784 
-789 DETTFDF
+789 
-796 HRQKGCMTFE
+796 
-806 RALERFESVE
+806 
-816 EMIQLAAD
+816 
-824 RVGAIDVDSWRPC
+824 
-837 REYSHYDNN
+837 
-846 RKQRTQIA
+846 
-854 RVIRKMIDEDRP
+854 
-866 LTIDEYQSSK
+866 
-876 GSRTMSI
+876 
-883 QTAIDRG
+883 
-890 LFESFDEIIEYAKH
+890 
-904 VNHSVKSIR
+904 
-913 RLDST
+913 
-918 EDVYCLRVPE
+918 
-928 YGNFALGCGVFVKNC
+928 
-943 DQDSD
+943 
-948 GFHIRTLLLGMFFK
+948 HIRTLLLGMFFK

-1042 ITVDDARHASTVLKR
+1042 ITVEDARHASTVLKR

>member
-57 SGYGN
+57 SGYGD
-62 EIVVTVHDDNSV
+62 EITITVHDDNSV
-74 SVCDHG
+74 SVLDHG
-80 RGIPAGDDLQD
+80 RGIPAGVDLQD

-155 KRYGDVIREEL
+155 KCYGDIIRGEL
-166 SDKIGPHGTLI
+166 LNKIGLHGTLI

-223 NAREESTQWCYPG
+223 NARGESTQWCYPG
-236 GLDEWFSEGRETVSV
+236 GLAEWFSEGRETVSV
-251 AGTANVDGHEIQVEL
+251 TGTSSVDGHEIQVEL

-491 YGRVLIACFTGDT
+491 YGRVLIAADAD
-504 TVRLVDGKTKT
+504 VDG
-515 FRELVDSNEE
+515 
-525 IWVWSRT
+525 
-532 KDGRIVPAKST
+532 A
-543 GAFKTR
+543 
-549 TSDDLVEITL
+549 
-559 DNDDTFTCTADHM
+559 
-572 IMLSDGQFVRADELD
+572 
-587 ENDSLSPIYF
+587 
-597 DEENG
+597 
-602 RQMVFDE
+602 
-609 DSGQFKF
+609 
-616 AYRII
+616 
-621 AEELFDR
+621 
-628 ERHDAM
+628 
-634 DRLAEEIDSG
+634 
-644 QIESHQRSVQVHH
+644 
-657 LDGDKKNDCP
+657 
-667 SNLEWLTASEHFRR
+667 
-681 HNELGWT
+681 
-688 CYNIGDKHRE
+688 
-698 RVRELHHQGHYADYT
+698 
-713 WADTYNGSP
+713 
-722 KHIEDVKRAHREGR
+722 
-736 YKHCSF
+736 
-742 NARGYNGSEQNRET
+742 
-756 ARRTNRL
+756 
-763 SHHRE
+763 
-768 SVKDGK
+768 
-774 ILNTVAYLLQ
+774 
-784 TGRVI
+784 
-789 DETTFDF
+789 
-796 HRQKGCMTFE
+796 
-806 RALERFESVE
+806 
-816 EMIQLAAD
+816 
-824 RVGAIDVDSWRPC
+824 
-837 REYSHYDNN
+837 
-846 RKQRTQIA
+846 
-854 RVIRKMIDEDRP
+854 
-866 LTIDEYQSSK
+866 
-876 GSRTMSI
+876 
-883 QTAIDRG
+883 
-890 LFESFDEIIEYAKH
+890 
-904 VNHSVKSIR
+904 
-913 RLDST
+913 
-918 EDVYCLRVPE
+918 
-928 YGNFALGCGVFVKNC
+928 
-943 DQDSD
+943 
-948 GFHIRTLLLGMFFK
+948 HIRTLLLGMFFK

-1008 LAGYEIRRFKGLGE
+1008 LASYEIRRFKGLGE

-1031 IADKETRHLTK
+1031 IADKETRHLVK

>member
-1 MHNEYDKIEV
+1 MLGLRVYSFQSKVYNHLMHNEYDKIEV

-57 SGYGN
+57 SGYGD
-62 EIVVTVHDDNSV
+62 EITITVHDDNSV
-74 SVCDHG
+74 SVLDHG
-80 RGIPAGDDLQD
+80 RGIPAGVDLQD

-166 SDKIGPHGTLI
+166 LDKIGPHGTLI

-223 NAREESTQWCYPG
+223 NARGESTQWCYPG
-236 GLDEWFSEGRETVSV
+236 GLAEWFSEGRETANVT
-251 AGTANVDGHEIQVEL
+251 GTSNVDGHEIQVEL

-491 YGRVLIACFTGDT
+491 YGRVLIAADAD
-504 TVRLVDGKTKT
+504 VDG
-515 FRELVDSNEE
+515 
-525 IWVWSRT
+525 
-532 KDGRIVPAKST
+532 A
-543 GAFKTR
+543 
-549 TSDDLVEITL
+549 
-559 DNDDTFTCTADHM
+559 
-572 IMLSDGQFVRADELD
+572 
-587 ENDSLSPIYF
+587 
-597 DEENG
+597 
-602 RQMVFDE
+602 
-609 DSGQFKF
+609 
-616 AYRII
+616 
-621 AEELFDR
+621 
-628 ERHDAM
+628 
-634 DRLAEEIDSG
+634 
-644 QIESHQRSVQVHH
+644 
-657 LDGDKKNDCP
+657 
-667 SNLEWLTASEHFRR
+667 
-681 HNELGWT
+681 
-688 CYNIGDKHRE
+688 
-698 RVRELHHQGHYADYT
+698 
-713 WADTYNGSP
+713 
-722 KHIEDVKRAHREGR
+722 
-736 YKHCSF
+736 
-742 NARGYNGSEQNRET
+742 
-756 ARRTNRL
+756 
-763 SHHRE
+763 
-768 SVKDGK
+768 
-774 ILNTVAYLLQ
+774 
-784 TGRVI
+784 
-789 DETTFDF
+789 
-796 HRQKGCMTFE
+796 
-806 RALERFESVE
+806 
-816 EMIQLAAD
+816 
-824 RVGAIDVDSWRPC
+824 
-837 REYSHYDNN
+837 
-846 RKQRTQIA
+846 
-854 RVIRKMIDEDRP
+854 
-866 LTIDEYQSSK
+866 
-876 GSRTMSI
+876 
-883 QTAIDRG
+883 
-890 LFESFDEIIEYAKH
+890 
-904 VNHSVKSIR
+904 
-913 RLDST
+913 
-918 EDVYCLRVPE
+918 
-928 YGNFALGCGVFVKNC
+928 
-943 DQDSD
+943 
-948 GFHIRTLLLGMFFK
+948 HIRTLLLGMFFK

-1042 ITVDDARHASTVLKR
+1042 ITVEDARHASTVLKR

>member
-57 SGYGN
+57 SGYGD
-62 EIVVTVHDDNSV
+62 EITITVHDDNSV
-74 SVCDHG
+74 SVLDHG
-80 RGIPAGDDLQD
+80 RGIPAGVDLQD

-166 SDKIGPHGTLI
+166 LDKIGPHGTLI

-223 NAREESTQWCYPG
+223 NARQESTQWCYPG
-236 GLDEWFSEGRETVSV
+236 GLAEWFSEGREAVSV

-290 EAGLRASLP
+290 EAGLRASMP

-491 YGRVLIACFTGDT
+491 YGRVLIAADAD
-504 TVRLVDGKTKT
+504 VDG
-515 FRELVDSNEE
+515 
-525 IWVWSRT
+525 
-532 KDGRIVPAKST
+532 A
-543 GAFKTR
+543 
-549 TSDDLVEITL
+549 
-559 DNDDTFTCTADHM
+559 
-572 IMLSDGQFVRADELD
+572 
-587 ENDSLSPIYF
+587 
-597 DEENG
+597 
-602 RQMVFDE
+602 
-609 DSGQFKF
+609 
-616 AYRII
+616 
-621 AEELFDR
+621 
-628 ERHDAM
+628 
-634 DRLAEEIDSG
+634 
-644 QIESHQRSVQVHH
+644 
-657 LDGDKKNDCP
+657 
-667 SNLEWLTASEHFRR
+667 
-681 HNELGWT
+681 
-688 CYNIGDKHRE
+688 
-698 RVRELHHQGHYADYT
+698 
-713 WADTYNGSP
+713 
-722 KHIEDVKRAHREGR
+722 
-736 YKHCSF
+736 
-742 NARGYNGSEQNRET
+742 
-756 ARRTNRL
+756 
-763 SHHRE
+763 
-768 SVKDGK
+768 
-774 ILNTVAYLLQ
+774 
-784 TGRVI
+784 
-789 DETTFDF
+789 
-796 HRQKGCMTFE
+796 
-806 RALERFESVE
+806 
-816 EMIQLAAD
+816 
-824 RVGAIDVDSWRPC
+824 
-837 REYSHYDNN
+837 
-846 RKQRTQIA
+846 
-854 RVIRKMIDEDRP
+854 
-866 LTIDEYQSSK
+866 
-876 GSRTMSI
+876 
-883 QTAIDRG
+883 
-890 LFESFDEIIEYAKH
+890 
-904 VNHSVKSIR
+904 
-913 RLDST
+913 
-918 EDVYCLRVPE
+918 
-928 YGNFALGCGVFVKNC
+928 
-943 DQDSD
+943 
-948 GFHIRTLLLGMFFK
+948 HIRTLLLGMFFK

>member
-57 SGYGN
+57 SGYGD
-62 EIVVTVHDDNSV
+62 EITITVYDDNSV
-74 SVCDHG
+74 SVLDHG
-80 RGIPAGDDLQD
+80 RGIPAGVDLQD

-166 SDKIGPHGTLI
+166 LDKIGPHGTLI

-223 NAREESTQWCYPG
+223 NAQGESTQWCYPG
-236 GLDEWFSEGRETVSV
+236 GLAEWFSEGREAVSV
-251 AGTANVDGHEIQVEL
+251 TGTSNVDGHEIQVEL

-491 YGRVLIACFTGDT
+491 YGRVLIAADAD
-504 TVRLVDGKTKT
+504 VDG
-515 FRELVDSNEE
+515 
-525 IWVWSRT
+525 
-532 KDGRIVPAKST
+532 A
-543 GAFKTR
+543 
-549 TSDDLVEITL
+549 
-559 DNDDTFTCTADHM
+559 
-572 IMLSDGQFVRADELD
+572 
-587 ENDSLSPIYF
+587 
-597 DEENG
+597 
-602 RQMVFDE
+602 
-609 DSGQFKF
+609 
-616 AYRII
+616 
-621 AEELFDR
+621 
-628 ERHDAM
+628 
-634 DRLAEEIDSG
+634 
-644 QIESHQRSVQVHH
+644 
-657 LDGDKKNDCP
+657 
-667 SNLEWLTASEHFRR
+667 
-681 HNELGWT
+681 
-688 CYNIGDKHRE
+688 
-698 RVRELHHQGHYADYT
+698 
-713 WADTYNGSP
+713 
-722 KHIEDVKRAHREGR
+722 
-736 YKHCSF
+736 
-742 NARGYNGSEQNRET
+742 
-756 ARRTNRL
+756 
-763 SHHRE
+763 
-768 SVKDGK
+768 
-774 ILNTVAYLLQ
+774 
-784 TGRVI
+784 
-789 DETTFDF
+789 
-796 HRQKGCMTFE
+796 
-806 RALERFESVE
+806 
-816 EMIQLAAD
+816 
-824 RVGAIDVDSWRPC
+824 
-837 REYSHYDNN
+837 
-846 RKQRTQIA
+846 
-854 RVIRKMIDEDRP
+854 
-866 LTIDEYQSSK
+866 
-876 GSRTMSI
+876 
-883 QTAIDRG
+883 
-890 LFESFDEIIEYAKH
+890 
-904 VNHSVKSIR
+904 
-913 RLDST
+913 
-918 EDVYCLRVPE
+918 
-928 YGNFALGCGVFVKNC
+928 
-943 DQDSD
+943 
-948 GFHIRTLLLGMFFK
+948 HIRTLLLGMFFK

>member
-57 SGYGN
+57 SGYGD
-62 EIVVTVHDDNSV
+62 EIIVTVHDDNSV
-74 SVCDHG
+74 SVLDHG
-80 RGIPAGDDLQD
+80 RGIPAGVDLQD

-126 AASSFMRVE
+126 AASSFMSIE
-135 SIREDG
+135 SIRDDG

-155 KRYGDVIREEL
+155 KRYGDVIYEEL
-166 SDKIGPHGTLI
+166 LDKIGPHGTLI

-211 AAFLTPGVTITL
+211 AAFLTPGVTIKL
-223 NAREESTQWCYPG
+223 NARGESTQWCYPV
-236 GLDEWFSEGRETVSV
+236 GLAEWFSEGREAVSV
-251 AGTANVDGHEIQVEL
+251 TGTSNIDGHEIQVEL

-353 IVKGKFVDALFDNS
+353 IVKGKFVDALFDNAP
-367 SFAKKLIESID
+367 FAKKLIESID

-393 AKKAREATRGV
+393 AKKAREATRSV

-491 YGRVLIACFTGDT
+491 YGRVLIAADAD
-504 TVRLVDGKTKT
+504 VDG
-515 FRELVDSNEE
+515 S
-525 IWVWSRT
+525 
-532 KDGRIVPAKST
+532 
-543 GAFKTR
+543 
-549 TSDDLVEITL
+549 
-559 DNDDTFTCTADHM
+559 
-572 IMLSDGQFVRADELD
+572 
-587 ENDSLSPIYF
+587 
-597 DEENG
+597 
-602 RQMVFDE
+602 
-609 DSGQFKF
+609 
-616 AYRII
+616 
-621 AEELFDR
+621 
-628 ERHDAM
+628 
-634 DRLAEEIDSG
+634 
-644 QIESHQRSVQVHH
+644 
-657 LDGDKKNDCP
+657 
-667 SNLEWLTASEHFRR
+667 
-681 HNELGWT
+681 
-688 CYNIGDKHRE
+688 
-698 RVRELHHQGHYADYT
+698 
-713 WADTYNGSP
+713 
-722 KHIEDVKRAHREGR
+722 
-736 YKHCSF
+736 
-742 NARGYNGSEQNRET
+742 
-756 ARRTNRL
+756 
-763 SHHRE
+763 
-768 SVKDGK
+768 
-774 ILNTVAYLLQ
+774 
-784 TGRVI
+784 
-789 DETTFDF
+789 
-796 HRQKGCMTFE
+796 
-806 RALERFESVE
+806 
-816 EMIQLAAD
+816 
-824 RVGAIDVDSWRPC
+824 
-837 REYSHYDNN
+837 
-846 RKQRTQIA
+846 
-854 RVIRKMIDEDRP
+854 
-866 LTIDEYQSSK
+866 
-876 GSRTMSI
+876 
-883 QTAIDRG
+883 
-890 LFESFDEIIEYAKH
+890 
-904 VNHSVKSIR
+904 
-913 RLDST
+913 
-918 EDVYCLRVPE
+918 
-928 YGNFALGCGVFVKNC
+928 
-943 DQDSD
+943 
-948 GFHIRTLLLGMFFK
+948 HIRTLLLGMFFK

-1031 IADKETRHLTK
+1031 IADRETRHLTK
-1042 ITVDDARHASTVLKR
+1042 ITVEDARHASTVLKR

>member
-57 SGYGN
+57 SGYGD
-62 EIVVTVHDDNSV
+62 EITITVHDDNSV
-74 SVCDHG
+74 SVLDHG
-80 RGIPAGDDLQD
+80 RGIPAGVDLQD

-155 KRYGDVIREEL
+155 KRYGDVILEEL
-166 SDKIGPHGTLI
+166 LDKIGTHGTLI

-223 NAREESTQWCYPG
+223 NAQGESTQWCYPG
-236 GLDEWFSEGRETVSV
+236 GLAEWFSEGREAVSV
-251 AGTANVDGHEIQVEL
+251 TGTSNVDGHEIQVEL

-491 YGRVLIACFTGDT
+491 YGRVLIAADAD
-504 TVRLVDGKTKT
+504 VDG
-515 FRELVDSNEE
+515 
-525 IWVWSRT
+525 
-532 KDGRIVPAKST
+532 A
-543 GAFKTR
+543 
-549 TSDDLVEITL
+549 
-559 DNDDTFTCTADHM
+559 
-572 IMLSDGQFVRADELD
+572 
-587 ENDSLSPIYF
+587 
-597 DEENG
+597 
-602 RQMVFDE
+602 
-609 DSGQFKF
+609 
-616 AYRII
+616 
-621 AEELFDR
+621 
-628 ERHDAM
+628 
-634 DRLAEEIDSG
+634 
-644 QIESHQRSVQVHH
+644 
-657 LDGDKKNDCP
+657 
-667 SNLEWLTASEHFRR
+667 
-681 HNELGWT
+681 
-688 CYNIGDKHRE
+688 
-698 RVRELHHQGHYADYT
+698 
-713 WADTYNGSP
+713 
-722 KHIEDVKRAHREGR
+722 
-736 YKHCSF
+736 
-742 NARGYNGSEQNRET
+742 
-756 ARRTNRL
+756 
-763 SHHRE
+763 
-768 SVKDGK
+768 
-774 ILNTVAYLLQ
+774 
-784 TGRVI
+784 
-789 DETTFDF
+789 
-796 HRQKGCMTFE
+796 
-806 RALERFESVE
+806 
-816 EMIQLAAD
+816 
-824 RVGAIDVDSWRPC
+824 
-837 REYSHYDNN
+837 
-846 RKQRTQIA
+846 
-854 RVIRKMIDEDRP
+854 
-866 LTIDEYQSSK
+866 
-876 GSRTMSI
+876 
-883 QTAIDRG
+883 
-890 LFESFDEIIEYAKH
+890 
-904 VNHSVKSIR
+904 
-913 RLDST
+913 
-918 EDVYCLRVPE
+918 
-928 YGNFALGCGVFVKNC
+928 
-943 DQDSD
+943 
-948 GFHIRTLLLGMFFK
+948 HIRTLLLGMFFK

-1031 IADKETRHLTK
+1031 IADKETRHLVK
-1042 ITVDDARHASTVLKR
+1042 ITVEDARHASTVLKR